1 MLCTNLLCT
10 KNCAG
15 NEGYS
20 MTENKIIL
28 EENKNYYERFSL
40 AVERIRMIHTELWD
54 QSVTLADKHLNSY
67 FIKTSY
73 FALQLSE
80 IYNLSKNN
88 ILKTLTESELFHL
101 NQGLYEDI
109 APAKYET
116 SYTNP
121 AYAVKRFG
129 AETGLYLSALYA
141 ELHSN
146 IPNAIEERLFNL
158 TTIFELF
165 IEIYNLFE
173 DSDCKPEQIRSA
185 LYYYFFDY
193 SDVTIKAGLN
203 DMLNP
208 EMSFIKDIIMNENLE
223 DLRYLYFSGE
233 YVTDNEVKTAK
244 YLNSLPQ
251 EKIDSIAHTFT
262 QGIIKGYKVYNMDM
276 SGKKTVNIRY
286 PLGFE
291 RIIKSAVL
299 QFRENGLEPVIYRA
313 SFAIGSRTSMYKV
326 GFHGAS
332 ANKQFEYD
340 HRNDLALIFDKGY
353 ADRQLS
359 EYKLAYES
367 MKDAAAEFAGPALI
381 ESFGEKPFT
390 PFEKDCLPKYSDKH
404 QKQLIAFRSEK
415 GMLTNNYIP
424 QDKISFTIIAFPVPD
439 IGRKFE
445 KIFEETVKVNTLDS
459 DKYEKIQTNI
469 INALDKGDYVT
480 VTGRGNNHTDM
491 KINLVKKTVPEKQT
505 VFENCLDDVNI
516 PLGEVFTSP
525 ELKGTEGVLHVTE
538 VYLDNLKYKDLELK
552 FKDGCV
558 TDYTCKNF
566 ENEEENKK
574 YIHENVLYRHDTLP
588 IGEFAIGTNTTAY
601 MMGLKYNISGL
612 LPILIAEK
620 TGPHFAVGDTC
631 FSHEEDLV
639 TYNPDGKQMVAKE
652 NDFSK
657 LRNSEPEKAY
667 FNCHTDITIPYS
679 ELGDIVVH
687 TENDE
692 KITIIKNGR
701 FVLAGTEAL
710 NEVFED

>member
-1 MLCTNLLCT
+1 MGCIMTNI
-10 KNCAG
+10 KQIADDNIKY
-15 NEGYS
+15 E
-20 MTENKIIL
+20 
-28 EENKNYYERFSL
+28 ERFSL
-40 AVERIRMIHTELWD
+40 AVNRIRTIHTELWD
-54 QSVTLADKHLNSY
+54 QTITLSDKHLNSY

-80 IYNLSKNN
+80 IYNLSKSG
-88 ILKTLTESELFHL
+88 ILRTLTETELFHL
-101 NQGLYEDI
+101 NKCLYEDI
-109 APAKYET
+109 EKGRYET

-129 AETGLYLSALYA
+129 QETGVYLSALYA
-141 ELHSN
+141 ELRSN
-146 IPNAIEERLFNL
+146 IPSAIEERLFNL

-173 DSDCKPEQIRSA
+173 EPDFKPEQIKSA

-193 SDVTIKAGLN
+193 SDITIKAGLN

-223 DLRYLYFSGE
+223 DLRYLYFFGE
-233 YVTDNEVKTAK
+233 YVTENEINIAK
-244 YLNSLPQ
+244 YLNSLSQ
-251 EKIDSIAHTFT
+251 DKIDSIARTFT

-276 SGKKTVNIRY
+276 SCKKTVNIRY

-291 RIIKSAVL
+291 RIIKSAVS
-299 QFRENGLEPVIYRA
+299 QFRDSGLEPVIYRA
-313 SFAIGSRTSMYKV
+313 STAITARTSMYKV

-332 ANKQFEYD
+332 ANKQYEYD
-340 HRNDLALIFDKGY
+340 HRNDLAIIFDKGF

-367 MKDAAAEFAGPALI
+367 MKDSAGEFAGPALI

-390 PFEKDCLPKYSDKH
+390 PVEKDCLPKYSDKH

-439 IGRKFE
+439 IGKNFE

-459 DKYEKIQTNI
+459 DKYEKIQTKI
-469 INALDKGDYVT
+469 ISALDKGDYVT
-480 VTGRGNNHTDM
+480 VTGRGNNHTDI
-491 KINLVKKTVPEKQT
+491 KVNLVKKTDPEKQT

-525 ELKGTEGVLHVTE
+525 ELKGTEGILHVTE
-538 VYLDNLKYKDLELK
+538 VYLDNLKYKELELT

-566 ENEEENKK
+566 DNEADNKK

-631 FSHEEDLV
+631 FSHEEELV
-639 TYNPDGKQMVAKE
+639 TCNPDGRQMVAKE

-657 LRNSEPEKAY
+657 LRNCEPEKAY

-679 ELGDIVVH
+679 ELGDIIVH
-687 TENDE
+687 TCSGETID
-692 KITIIKNGR
+692 IIKNGR
-701 FVLAGTEAL
+701 FVLEGTEAL
-710 NEVFED
+710 NEVFDD

>member
-1 MLCTNLLCT
+1 MGCIMTNI
-10 KNCAG
+10 KQIADDNIKY
-15 NEGYS
+15 E
-20 MTENKIIL
+20 
-28 EENKNYYERFSL
+28 ERFSL
-40 AVERIRMIHTELWD
+40 AVNRIRTIHTELWD
-54 QSVTLADKHLNSY
+54 QTITLSDKHLNSY

-80 IYNLSKNN
+80 IYNLSKSG
-88 ILKTLTESELFHL
+88 ILRTLTETELFHL
-101 NQGLYEDI
+101 NKCLYEGI
-109 APAKYET
+109 EKGRYET

-129 AETGLYLSALYA
+129 QETGVYLSALYA
-141 ELHSN
+141 ELRSN
-146 IPNAIEERLFNL
+146 IPSAIEERLFNL

-173 DSDCKPEQIRSA
+173 EPDFKPEQIKSA

-193 SDVTIKAGLN
+193 SDITIKASLN

-223 DLRYLYFSGE
+223 DLRYLYFFGE
-233 YVTDNEVKTAK
+233 YVTENEINIAK
-244 YLNSLPQ
+244 YLNSLSQ
-251 EKIDSIAHTFT
+251 DKIDSIARTFT

-276 SGKKTVNIRY
+276 SCKKTVNIRY

-291 RIIKSAVL
+291 RIIKSAVS
-299 QFRENGLEPVIYRA
+299 QFRNSGLEPVIYRA
-313 SFAIGSRTSMYKV
+313 STAITARTSMYKV

-332 ANKQFEYD
+332 ANKQYEYD
-340 HRNDLALIFDKGY
+340 HRNDLAIIFDKGF

-367 MKDAAAEFAGPALI
+367 MKDSAGEFAGPALI

-390 PFEKDCLPKYSDKH
+390 PVEKDCLPKYSDKH

-439 IGRKFE
+439 IGKNFE

-459 DKYEKIQTNI
+459 DKYEKIQTKI
-469 INALDKGDYVT
+469 ISALDKGDYVT
-480 VTGRGNNHTDM
+480 VTGRGNNHTDI
-491 KINLVKKTVPEKQT
+491 KVNLVKKTDPEKQT

-525 ELKGTEGVLHVTE
+525 ELKGTEGILHVTE
-538 VYLDNLKYKDLELK
+538 VYLDNLKYKELELT

-566 ENEEENKK
+566 DNEADNKK

-631 FSHEEDLV
+631 FSHEEELV
-639 TYNPDGKQMVAKE
+639 TCNPDGRQMVAKE

-657 LRNSEPEKAY
+657 LRNCEPEKAY

-679 ELGDIVVH
+679 ELGDIIVH
-687 TENDE
+687 TSSSETID
-692 KITIIKNGR
+692 IIKNGR
-701 FVLAGTEAL
+701 FVLEGTEAL
-710 NEVFED
+710 NEVFDD

>member
-1 MLCTNLLCT
+1 MGCIMTNI
-10 KNCAG
+10 KQIADDNIKY
-15 NEGYS
+15 E
-20 MTENKIIL
+20 
-28 EENKNYYERFSL
+28 ERFSL
-40 AVERIRMIHTELWD
+40 AVNRIRTIHTELWD
-54 QSVTLADKHLNSY
+54 QTITLSDKHLNSY

-80 IYNLSKNN
+80 IYNLSKSG
-88 ILKTLTESELFHL
+88 ILRTLTETELFHL
-101 NQGLYEDI
+101 NKCLYEDI
-109 APAKYET
+109 EKGRYET

-129 AETGLYLSALYA
+129 QETGVYLSALYA
-141 ELHSN
+141 ELRSN
-146 IPNAIEERLFNL
+146 IPSAIEERLFNL

-173 DSDCKPEQIRSA
+173 EPDFKPEQIKSA

-193 SDVTIKAGLN
+193 SDITIKAGLN

-223 DLRYLYFSGE
+223 DLRYLYFFGE
-233 YVTDNEVKTAK
+233 YVTENEINIAK
-244 YLNSLPQ
+244 YLNSLSQ
-251 EKIDSIAHTFT
+251 DKIDSIARTFT

-276 SGKKTVNIRY
+276 SCKKTVNIRY

-291 RIIKSAVL
+291 RIIKSAVS
-299 QFRENGLEPVIYRA
+299 QFRDSGLEPVIYRA
-313 SFAIGSRTSMYKV
+313 STAITARTSMYKV

-332 ANKQFEYD
+332 ANKQYEYD
-340 HRNDLALIFDKGY
+340 HRNDLAIIFDKGF

-367 MKDAAAEFAGPALI
+367 MKDSAGEFAGPALI

-390 PFEKDCLPKYSDKH
+390 PVEKDCLPKYSDKH

-439 IGRKFE
+439 IGKNFE

-459 DKYEKIQTNI
+459 DKYEKIQTKI
-469 INALDKGDYVT
+469 ISALDKGDYVT
-480 VTGRGNNHTDM
+480 VTGRGNNHTDI
-491 KINLVKKTVPEKQT
+491 KVNLVKKTDPEKQT

-525 ELKGTEGVLHVTE
+525 ELKGTEGILHVTE
-538 VYLDNLKYKDLELK
+538 VYLDNLKYKELELT

-566 ENEEENKK
+566 DNEADNKK

-631 FSHEEDLV
+631 FSHEEELV
-639 TYNPDGKQMVAKE
+639 TCNPDGRQMVAKE

-679 ELGDIVVH
+679 ELGDIIVH
-687 TENDE
+687 TCSGETID
-692 KITIIKNGR
+692 IIKNGR
-701 FVLAGTEAL
+701 VVLEGTEAL
-710 NEVFED
+710 NEVFDD

>member
-1 MLCTNLLCT
+1 MGCIMTNI
-10 KNCAG
+10 KQIADDNIKY
-15 NEGYS
+15 E
-20 MTENKIIL
+20 
-28 EENKNYYERFSL
+28 ERFSL
-40 AVERIRMIHTELWD
+40 AVNRIRTIHTELWD
-54 QSVTLADKHLNSY
+54 QTITLSDKHLNSY

-80 IYNLSKNN
+80 IYNLSKSG
-88 ILKTLTESELFHL
+88 ILRTLTETELFHL
-101 NQGLYEDI
+101 NKCLYEDI
-109 APAKYET
+109 EKGRYET

-129 AETGLYLSALYA
+129 QETGVYLSALYA
-141 ELHSN
+141 ELRSN
-146 IPNAIEERLFNL
+146 IPSAIEERLFNL

-173 DSDCKPEQIRSA
+173 EPDFKPEQIKSA

-193 SDVTIKAGLN
+193 SDITIKAGLN

-223 DLRYLYFSGE
+223 DLRYLYFFGE
-233 YVTDNEVKTAK
+233 YVTENEINIAK
-244 YLNSLPQ
+244 YLNSLSQ
-251 EKIDSIAHTFT
+251 DKIDSIARTFT

-276 SGKKTVNIRY
+276 SCKKTVNIRY

-291 RIIKSAVL
+291 RIIKSAVS
-299 QFRENGLEPVIYRA
+299 QFRDSGLEPVIYRA
-313 SFAIGSRTSMYKV
+313 STAITARTSMYKV

-332 ANKQFEYD
+332 ANKQYEYD
-340 HRNDLALIFDKGY
+340 HRNDLAIIFDKGF

-367 MKDAAAEFAGPALI
+367 MKDSAGEFAGPALI

-390 PFEKDCLPKYSDKH
+390 PVEKDCLPKYSDKH

-439 IGRKFE
+439 IGKNFE

-459 DKYEKIQTNI
+459 DKYEKIQTKI
-469 INALDKGDYVT
+469 ISALDKGDYVT
-480 VTGRGNNHTDM
+480 VTGRGNNHTDI
-491 KINLVKKTVPEKQT
+491 KVNLVKKTDPEKQT

-525 ELKGTEGVLHVTE
+525 ELKGTEGILHVTE
-538 VYLDNLKYKDLELK
+538 VYLDNLKYKELELT

-566 ENEEENKK
+566 DNEADNKK

-631 FSHEEDLV
+631 FSHEEELV
-639 TYNPDGKQMVAKE
+639 TYNPDGRQMVAKE

-679 ELGDIVVH
+679 ELGDIIVH
-687 TENDE
+687 TDSGETID
-692 KITIIKNGR
+692 IIKNGR
-701 FVLAGTEAL
+701 FVLEGTEAL
-710 NEVFED
+710 NEVFDD

>member
-1 MLCTNLLCT
+1 MGCIMTNI
-10 KNCAG
+10 KQIADDNIKY
-15 NEGYS
+15 E
-20 MTENKIIL
+20 
-28 EENKNYYERFSL
+28 ERFSL
-40 AVERIRMIHTELWD
+40 AVNRIRTIHTELWD
-54 QSVTLADKHLNSY
+54 QTITLSDKHLNSY

-80 IYNLSKNN
+80 IYNLSKSG
-88 ILKTLTESELFHL
+88 ILRTLTETELFHL
-101 NQGLYEDI
+101 NKCLYEDI
-109 APAKYET
+109 EKGRYET

-129 AETGLYLSALYA
+129 QETGVYLSALYA
-141 ELHSN
+141 ELRSN
-146 IPNAIEERLFNL
+146 IPSAIEERLFNL

-173 DSDCKPEQIRSA
+173 EPDFKPEQIKSA

-193 SDVTIKAGLN
+193 SDITIKAGLN

-223 DLRYLYFSGE
+223 DLRYLYFFGE
-233 YVTDNEVKTAK
+233 YVTENEINIAK
-244 YLNSLPQ
+244 YLNSLSQ
-251 EKIDSIAHTFT
+251 DKIDSIARTFT

-276 SGKKTVNIRY
+276 SCKKTVNIRY

-291 RIIKSAVL
+291 RIIKSAVS
-299 QFRENGLEPVIYRA
+299 QFRDSGLEPVIYRA
-313 SFAIGSRTSMYKV
+313 STAITARTSMYKV

-332 ANKQFEYD
+332 ANKQYEYD
-340 HRNDLALIFDKGY
+340 HRNDLAIIFDKGF

-367 MKDAAAEFAGPALI
+367 MKDSAGEFAGPALI

-390 PFEKDCLPKYSDKH
+390 PVEKDCLPKYSDKH

-439 IGRKFE
+439 IGKNFK

-459 DKYEKIQTNI
+459 DKYEKIQTKI
-469 INALDKGDYVT
+469 ISALDKGDYVT
-480 VTGRGNNHTDM
+480 VTGRGNNHTDI
-491 KINLVKKTVPEKQT
+491 KVNLVKKTDPEKQT

-525 ELKGTEGVLHVTE
+525 ELKGTEGILHVTE
-538 VYLDNLKYKDLELK
+538 VYLDNLKYKELELT

-566 ENEEENKK
+566 DNEADNKK

-631 FSHEEDLV
+631 FSHEEELV
-639 TYNPDGKQMVAKE
+639 TCNPDGRQMVAKE

-657 LRNSEPEKAY
+657 LRNCEPEKAY

-679 ELGDIVVH
+679 ELGDIIVH
-687 TENDE
+687 TSSSETID
-692 KITIIKNGR
+692 IIKNGR
-701 FVLAGTEAL
+701 FVLEGTEAL
-710 NEVFED
+710 NEVFDD

>member
-1 MLCTNLLCT
+1 MGCIMTNI
-10 KNCAG
+10 KQIADDNIKY
-15 NEGYS
+15 E
-20 MTENKIIL
+20 
-28 EENKNYYERFSL
+28 ERFSL
-40 AVERIRMIHTELWD
+40 AVNRIRTIHTELWD
-54 QSVTLADKHLNSY
+54 QTITLSDKHLNSY

-80 IYNLSKNN
+80 IYNLSKSG
-88 ILKTLTESELFHL
+88 ILRTLTETELFHL
-101 NQGLYEDI
+101 NKCLYEDI
-109 APAKYET
+109 EKGRYET

-129 AETGLYLSALYA
+129 QETGVYLSALYA
-141 ELHSN
+141 ELRSN
-146 IPNAIEERLFNL
+146 IPSAIEERLFNL

-173 DSDCKPEQIRSA
+173 EPDFKPEQIKSA

-193 SDVTIKAGLN
+193 SDITIKAGLN

-223 DLRYLYFSGE
+223 DLRYLYFFGE
-233 YVTDNEVKTAK
+233 YVTKNEINIAK
-244 YLNSLPQ
+244 YLNSLSQ
-251 EKIDSIAHTFT
+251 DKIDSIARTFT

-276 SGKKTVNIRY
+276 SCKKTVNIRY

-291 RIIKSAVL
+291 RIIKSAVS
-299 QFRENGLEPVIYRA
+299 QFRDSGLEPVIYRA
-313 SFAIGSRTSMYKV
+313 STAITARTSMYKV

-332 ANKQFEYD
+332 ANKQYEYD
-340 HRNDLALIFDKGY
+340 HRNDLAIIFDKGF

-367 MKDAAAEFAGPALI
+367 MKDSAGEFAGPALI

-390 PFEKDCLPKYSDKH
+390 PVEKDCLPKYSDKH

-439 IGRKFE
+439 IGKNFE

-459 DKYEKIQTNI
+459 DKYEKIQTKI
-469 INALDKGDYVT
+469 ISALDKGDYVT
-480 VTGRGNNHTDM
+480 VTGRGNNHTDI
-491 KINLVKKTVPEKQT
+491 KVNLVKKTDPEKQT

-525 ELKGTEGVLHVTE
+525 ELKGTEGILHVTE
-538 VYLDNLKYKDLELK
+538 VYLDNLKYKELELT

-566 ENEEENKK
+566 DNEADNKK

-631 FSHEEDLV
+631 FSHEEELV
-639 TYNPDGKQMVAKE
+639 TCNPDGRQMVAKE

-657 LRNSEPEKAY
+657 LRNCEPEKAY

-679 ELGDIVVH
+679 ELGDIIVH
-687 TENDE
+687 TSSSETID
-692 KITIIKNGR
+692 IIKNGR
-701 FVLAGTEAL
+701 FVLEGTEAL
-710 NEVFED
+710 NEVFDD

>member
-1 MLCTNLLCT
+1 MGCIMTNI
-10 KNCAG
+10 KQIADDNIK
-15 NEGYS
+15 YD
-20 MTENKIIL
+20 
-28 EENKNYYERFSL
+28 ERFSL
-40 AVERIRMIHTELWD
+40 AVNRIRTIHTELWD
-54 QSVTLADKHLNSY
+54 QTITLSDKHLNSY

-80 IYNLSKNN
+80 IYNLSKSG
-88 ILKTLTESELFHL
+88 ILRTLTETELFHL
-101 NQGLYEDI
+101 NKCLYEDI
-109 APAKYET
+109 EKGRYET

-129 AETGLYLSALYA
+129 QETGVYLSALYA
-141 ELHSN
+141 ELRSN
-146 IPNAIEERLFNL
+146 IPSAIEERLFNL

-173 DSDCKPEQIRSA
+173 EPDFKPEQIKSA

-193 SDVTIKAGLN
+193 SDITIKAGLN

-223 DLRYLYFSGE
+223 DLRYLYFFGE
-233 YVTDNEVKTAK
+233 YVTENEINIAK
-244 YLNSLPQ
+244 YLNSLSQ
-251 EKIDSIAHTFT
+251 DKIDSIARTFT

-276 SGKKTVNIRY
+276 SCKKTVNIRY

-291 RIIKSAVL
+291 RIIKSAVS
-299 QFRENGLEPVIYRA
+299 QFRDSGLEPVIYRA
-313 SFAIGSRTSMYKV
+313 STAITARTSMYKI

-332 ANKQFEYD
+332 ANKQYEYD
-340 HRNDLALIFDKGY
+340 HRNDLAIIFDKGF
-353 ADRQLS
+353 ADRQLA

-367 MKDAAAEFAGPALI
+367 MKDSAGEFAGPALI

-390 PFEKDCLPKYSDKH
+390 PVEKDCLPKYSDKH

-439 IGRKFE
+439 IGKNFE

-459 DKYEKIQTNI
+459 DKYEKIQTKI
-469 INALDKGDYVT
+469 ISALDKGDYVT
-480 VTGRGNNHTDM
+480 VTGRGNNHTDI
-491 KINLVKKTVPEKQT
+491 KVNLVKKTDPEKQT

-525 ELKGTEGVLHVTE
+525 ELKGTEGILHVTE
-538 VYLDNLKYKDLELK
+538 VYLDNLKYKELELT

-566 ENEEENKK
+566 DNEADNKK

-631 FSHEEDLV
+631 FSHEEELV
-639 TYNPDGKQMVAKE
+639 TCNPDGRQMVAKE

-679 ELGDIVVH
+679 ELGDIIVH
-687 TENDE
+687 TCSGGTID
-692 KITIIKNGR
+692 IIKNGR
-701 FVLAGTEAL
+701 FVLEGTEAL
-710 NEVFED
+710 NEVFDD

>member
-1 MLCTNLLCT
+1 MGCIMTNI
-10 KNCAG
+10 KQIADDNIKY
-15 NEGYS
+15 E
-20 MTENKIIL
+20 
-28 EENKNYYERFSL
+28 ERFSL
-40 AVERIRMIHTELWD
+40 AVNRIRTIHTELWD
-54 QSVTLADKHLNSY
+54 QTITLSDKHLNSY

-80 IYNLSKNN
+80 IYNLSKSG
-88 ILKTLTESELFHL
+88 ILRTLTETELFHL
-101 NQGLYEDI
+101 NKCLYEGI
-109 APAKYET
+109 EKGRYET

-129 AETGLYLSALYA
+129 QETGVYLSALYA
-141 ELHSN
+141 ELRSN
-146 IPNAIEERLFNL
+146 IPSAIEERLFNL

-173 DSDCKPEQIRSA
+173 EPDFKPEQIKSA

-193 SDVTIKAGLN
+193 SDITIKAGLN

-223 DLRYLYFSGE
+223 DLRYLYFFGE
-233 YVTDNEVKTAK
+233 YVTENEINIAK
-244 YLNSLPQ
+244 YLNSLSQ
-251 EKIDSIAHTFT
+251 DKIDSIARTFT

-276 SGKKTVNIRY
+276 SCKKTVNIRY

-291 RIIKSAVL
+291 RIIKSAVS
-299 QFRENGLEPVIYRA
+299 QFRDSGLEPVIYRA
-313 SFAIGSRTSMYKV
+313 STAITARTSMYKV

-332 ANKQFEYD
+332 ANKQYEYD
-340 HRNDLALIFDKGY
+340 HRNDLAIIFDKGF

-367 MKDAAAEFAGPALI
+367 MKDSAGEFAGPALI

-390 PFEKDCLPKYSDKH
+390 PVEKDCLPKYSDKH

-415 GMLTNNYIP
+415 GMLINNYIP

-439 IGRKFE
+439 IGKNFE

-459 DKYEKIQTNI
+459 DKYEKIQTKI
-469 INALDKGDYVT
+469 ISALDKGDYVT
-480 VTGRGNNHTDM
+480 VTGRGNNHTHI
-491 KINLVKKTVPEKQT
+491 KVNLVKKTDPEKQT

-525 ELKGTEGVLHVTE
+525 ELKGTEGILHVTE
-538 VYLDNLKYKDLELK
+538 VYLDNLKYKELELT

-566 ENEEENKK
+566 DNEADNKK

-631 FSHEEDLV
+631 FSHEEELV
-639 TYNPDGKQMVAKE
+639 TCNPDGRQMVAKE

-657 LRNSEPEKAY
+657 LRNCEPEKAY

-679 ELGDIVVH
+679 ELGDIIVH
-687 TENDE
+687 TSSSETID
-692 KITIIKNGR
+692 IIKNGR
-701 FVLAGTEAL
+701 FVLEGTEAL
-710 NEVFED
+710 NEVFDD

>member
-1 MLCTNLLCT
+1 MGCIMTNI
-10 KNCAG
+10 KQIADDNIKY
-15 NEGYS
+15 E
-20 MTENKIIL
+20 
-28 EENKNYYERFSL
+28 ERFSL
-40 AVERIRMIHTELWD
+40 AVNRIRTIHTELWD
-54 QSVTLADKHLNSY
+54 QTITLSDKHLNSY

-80 IYNLSKNN
+80 IYNLSKSG
-88 ILKTLTESELFHL
+88 ILRTLTETELFHL
-101 NQGLYEDI
+101 NKCLYEDI
-109 APAKYET
+109 EKGRYET

-129 AETGLYLSALYA
+129 QETGVYLSALYA
-141 ELHSN
+141 ELRSN
-146 IPNAIEERLFNL
+146 IPSAIEERLFNL

-173 DSDCKPEQIRSA
+173 EPDFKPEQIKSA

-193 SDVTIKAGLN
+193 SDITIKACLN

-223 DLRYLYFSGE
+223 DLRYLYFFGE
-233 YVTDNEVKTAK
+233 YVTENEINIAK
-244 YLNSLPQ
+244 YLNSLSQ
-251 EKIDSIAHTFT
+251 DKIDSIARTFT
-262 QGIIKGYKVYNMDM
+262 HGIIKGYKVYNMDM
-276 SGKKTVNIRY
+276 SCKKTVNIRY

-291 RIIKSAVL
+291 RIIKSAVS
-299 QFRENGLEPVIYRA
+299 QFRDSGLEPVIYRA
-313 SFAIGSRTSMYKV
+313 STAITARTSMYKI

-332 ANKQFEYD
+332 ANKQYEYD
-340 HRNDLALIFDKGY
+340 HRNDLAIIFDKGF

-367 MKDAAAEFAGPALI
+367 MKDSAGEFAGPALI

-390 PFEKDCLPKYSDKH
+390 PVEKDCLPKYSDKH

-439 IGRKFE
+439 IGKNFE

-459 DKYEKIQTNI
+459 DKYEKIQTKI
-469 INALDKGDYVT
+469 ISALDKGDYVT
-480 VTGRGNNHTDM
+480 VTGRGNNHTDI
-491 KINLVKKTVPEKQT
+491 KVNLVKKTDPEKQT

-525 ELKGTEGVLHVTE
+525 ELKGTEGILHVTE
-538 VYLDNLKYKDLELK
+538 VYLDNLKYKELELT

-566 ENEEENKK
+566 DNEADNKK

-631 FSHEEDLV
+631 FSHEEELV
-639 TYNPDGKQMVAKE
+639 TCNPDGRQMVAKE

-679 ELGDIVVH
+679 ELGDIIVH
-687 TENDE
+687 TDSGETIN
-692 KITIIKNGR
+692 IIKNGR
-701 FVLAGTEAL
+701 FVLEGTEAL
-710 NEVFED
+710 NEVFDD

>member
-1 MLCTNLLCT
+1 MGCIMTNI
-10 KNCAG
+10 KQIADDNIKY
-15 NEGYS
+15 E
-20 MTENKIIL
+20 
-28 EENKNYYERFSL
+28 ERFSL
-40 AVERIRMIHTELWD
+40 AVNRIRTIHTELWD
-54 QSVTLADKHLNSY
+54 QTITLSDKHLNSY

-80 IYNLSKNN
+80 IYNLSKSG
-88 ILKTLTESELFHL
+88 ILRTLTETELFHL
-101 NQGLYEDI
+101 NKCLYEDI
-109 APAKYET
+109 EKGRYET

-129 AETGLYLSALYA
+129 QETGVYLSALYA
-141 ELHSN
+141 ELRSN
-146 IPNAIEERLFNL
+146 IPSAIEERLFNL

-173 DSDCKPEQIRSA
+173 EPDFKPEQIKSA

-193 SDVTIKAGLN
+193 SDITIKAGLN

-208 EMSFIKDIIMNENLE
+208 EISFIKDIIMNENLE
-223 DLRYLYFSGE
+223 DLRYLYFFGE
-233 YVTDNEVKTAK
+233 YVTENEINIAK
-244 YLNSLPQ
+244 YLNSLSQ
-251 EKIDSIAHTFT
+251 DKIDSIARTFT

-276 SGKKTVNIRY
+276 SCKKTVNIRY

-291 RIIKSAVL
+291 RIIKSAVS
-299 QFRENGLEPVIYRA
+299 QFRDSGLEPVIYRA
-313 SFAIGSRTSMYKV
+313 STAITARTSMYKV

-332 ANKQFEYD
+332 ANKQYEYD
-340 HRNDLALIFDKGY
+340 HRNDLAIIFDKGF

-367 MKDAAAEFAGPALI
+367 MKDSAGEFAGPALI

-390 PFEKDCLPKYSDKH
+390 PVEKDCLPKYSDKH

-439 IGRKFE
+439 IGKNFE

-459 DKYEKIQTNI
+459 DKYEKIQTKI
-469 INALDKGDYVT
+469 ISALDKGDYVT
-480 VTGRGNNHTDM
+480 VTGRGNNHTDI
-491 KINLVKKTVPEKQT
+491 KVNLVKKTDPEKQT

-525 ELKGTEGVLHVTE
+525 ELKGTEGILHVTE
-538 VYLDNLKYKDLELK
+538 VYLDNLKYKELELT

-566 ENEEENKK
+566 DNEADNKK

-631 FSHEEDLV
+631 FSHEEELV
-639 TYNPDGKQMVAKE
+639 TCNPDGRQMVAKE

-679 ELGDIVVH
+679 ELGDIIVH
-687 TENDE
+687 TCSGETID
-692 KITIIKNGR
+692 IIKNGR
-701 FVLAGTEAL
+701 FVLEGTEAL
-710 NEVFED
+710 NEVFDD

>member
-1 MLCTNLLCT
+1 MGCIMTNI
-10 KNCAG
+10 KQIADDNIK
-15 NEGYS
+15 YD
-20 MTENKIIL
+20 
-28 EENKNYYERFSL
+28 ERFSL
-40 AVERIRMIHTELWD
+40 AVNRIRTIHTELWD
-54 QSVTLADKHLNSY
+54 QTITLSDKHLNSY

-80 IYNLSKNN
+80 IYNLSKSG
-88 ILKTLTESELFHL
+88 ILRTLTETELFHL
-101 NQGLYEDI
+101 NKCLYEDI
-109 APAKYET
+109 EKGRYET

-129 AETGLYLSALYA
+129 QETGVYLSTLYA
-141 ELHSN
+141 ELRSN
-146 IPNAIEERLFNL
+146 IPSAIEERLFNL

-173 DSDCKPEQIRSA
+173 EPDFKPEQIKSA

-193 SDVTIKAGLN
+193 SDITIKAGLN

-223 DLRYLYFSGE
+223 DLRYLYFFGE
-233 YVTDNEVKTAK
+233 YVTENEINIAK
-244 YLNSLPQ
+244 YLNSLSQ
-251 EKIDSIAHTFT
+251 DKIDSIARTFT

-276 SGKKTVNIRY
+276 SCKKTVNIRY

-291 RIIKSAVL
+291 RIIKSAVS
-299 QFRENGLEPVIYRA
+299 QFRDSGLEPVIYRA
-313 SFAIGSRTSMYKV
+313 STAITARTSMYKI

-332 ANKQFEYD
+332 ANKQYEYD
-340 HRNDLALIFDKGY
+340 HRNDLAIIFDKGF

-367 MKDAAAEFAGPALI
+367 MKDSAGEFAGPALI

-390 PFEKDCLPKYSDKH
+390 PVEKDCLPKYSDKH

-439 IGRKFE
+439 IGKNFE

-459 DKYEKIQTNI
+459 DKYEKIQTKI
-469 INALDKGDYVT
+469 ISALDKGDYVT
-480 VTGRGNNHTDM
+480 VTGRGNNHTDI
-491 KINLVKKTVPEKQT
+491 KVNLVKKTDPEKQT

-525 ELKGTEGVLHVTE
+525 ELKGTEGILHVTE
-538 VYLDNLKYKDLELK
+538 VYLDNLKYKELELT

-566 ENEEENKK
+566 DNEADNKK

-631 FSHEEDLV
+631 FSHEEELV
-639 TYNPDGKQMVAKE
+639 TCNPDGRQMVAKE

-679 ELGDIVVH
+679 ELGDIIVH
-687 TENDE
+687 TCSGGTID
-692 KITIIKNGR
+692 IIKNGR
-701 FVLAGTEAL
+701 FVLEGTEAL
-710 NEVFED
+710 NEVFDD

>member
-1 MLCTNLLCT
+1 MGCIMTNI
-10 KNCAG
+10 KQIADDNIKY
-15 NEGYS
+15 E
-20 MTENKIIL
+20 
-28 EENKNYYERFSL
+28 ERFSL
-40 AVERIRMIHTELWD
+40 AVNRIRTIHTELWD
-54 QSVTLADKHLNSY
+54 QTITLSDKHLNSY

-80 IYNLSKNN
+80 IYNLSKSG
-88 ILKTLTESELFHL
+88 ILRTLTETELFHL
-101 NQGLYEDI
+101 NKCLYEDI
-109 APAKYET
+109 EKGRYET

-129 AETGLYLSALYA
+129 QETGVYLSALYA
-141 ELHSN
+141 ELRSN
-146 IPNAIEERLFNL
+146 IPSAIEERLFNL

-173 DSDCKPEQIRSA
+173 EPDFKPEQIKSA

-193 SDVTIKAGLN
+193 SDITIKAGLN

-223 DLRYLYFSGE
+223 DLIYLYFFGE
-233 YVTDNEVKTAK
+233 YVTENEINIAK
-244 YLNSLPQ
+244 YLNSLSQ
-251 EKIDSIAHTFT
+251 DKIDSIARTFT

-276 SGKKTVNIRY
+276 SCKKTVNIRY

-291 RIIKSAVL
+291 RIIKSAVS
-299 QFRENGLEPVIYRA
+299 QFRDSGLEPVIYRA
-313 SFAIGSRTSMYKV
+313 STAITARTSMYKV

-332 ANKQFEYD
+332 ANKQYEYD
-340 HRNDLALIFDKGY
+340 HRNDLAIIFDKGF

-367 MKDAAAEFAGPALI
+367 MKDSAGEFAGPALI

-390 PFEKDCLPKYSDKH
+390 PVEKDCLPKYSDKH

-439 IGRKFE
+439 IGKNFE

-459 DKYEKIQTNI
+459 DKYEKIQTKI
-469 INALDKGDYVT
+469 ISALDKGDYVT
-480 VTGRGNNHTDM
+480 VTGRGNNHTDI
-491 KINLVKKTVPEKQT
+491 KVNLVKKTDPEKQT

-525 ELKGTEGVLHVTE
+525 ELKGTEGILHVTE
-538 VYLDNLKYKDLELK
+538 VYLDNLKYKELELT

-566 ENEEENKK
+566 DNEADNKK

-631 FSHEEDLV
+631 FSHEEELV
-639 TYNPDGKQMVAKE
+639 TCNPDGRQMVAKE

-679 ELGDIVVH
+679 ELGDIIVH
-687 TENDE
+687 TDSGETID
-692 KITIIKNGR
+692 IIKNGR
-701 FVLAGTEAL
+701 FVLEGTEAL
-710 NEVFED
+710 NEVFDD

>member
-1 MLCTNLLCT
+1 MGCIMTNI
-10 KNCAG
+10 KQIADDNIKY
-15 NEGYS
+15 E
-20 MTENKIIL
+20 
-28 EENKNYYERFSL
+28 ERFSL
-40 AVERIRMIHTELWD
+40 AVNRIRTIHTELWD
-54 QSVTLADKHLNSY
+54 QTITLSDKHLNSY

-80 IYNLSKNN
+80 IYNLSKSG
-88 ILKTLTESELFHL
+88 ILRTLTETELFHL
-101 NQGLYEDI
+101 NKCLYEGI
-109 APAKYET
+109 EKGRYET

-129 AETGLYLSALYA
+129 QETGVYLSALYA
-141 ELHSN
+141 ELRSN
-146 IPNAIEERLFNL
+146 IPSAIEERLFNL

-173 DSDCKPEQIRSA
+173 EPDFKPEQIKSA

-193 SDVTIKAGLN
+193 SDITIKAGLN

-223 DLRYLYFSGE
+223 DLRYLYFFGE
-233 YVTDNEVKTAK
+233 YVTENEINIAK
-244 YLNSLPQ
+244 YLNSLSQ
-251 EKIDSIAHTFT
+251 DKIDSIARTFT

-276 SGKKTVNIRY
+276 SCKKTVNIRY

-291 RIIKSAVL
+291 RIIKSAVS
-299 QFRENGLEPVIYRA
+299 QFRDSGLEPVIYRA
-313 SFAIGSRTSMYKV
+313 STAITTRTSMYKV

-332 ANKQFEYD
+332 ANKQYEYD
-340 HRNDLALIFDKGY
+340 HRNDLAIIFDKGF

-367 MKDAAAEFAGPALI
+367 VKDSAGEFAGPALI

-390 PFEKDCLPKYSDKH
+390 PVEKDCLPKYSDKH

-439 IGRKFE
+439 IGKNFE

-459 DKYEKIQTNI
+459 DKYEKIQTKI
-469 INALDKGDYVT
+469 ISALDKGDYVT
-480 VTGRGNNHTDM
+480 VTGRGNNHTDI
-491 KINLVKKTVPEKQT
+491 KVNLVKKTDPEKQT

-525 ELKGTEGVLHVTE
+525 ELKGTEGILHVTE
-538 VYLDNLKYKDLELK
+538 VYLDNLKYKELELT

-566 ENEEENKK
+566 DNEADNKK

-631 FSHEEDLV
+631 FSHEEELV
-639 TYNPDGKQMVAKE
+639 TCNPDGRQMVAKE

-679 ELGDIVVH
+679 ELGDIIVH
-687 TENDE
+687 TCSGETID
-692 KITIIKNGR
+692 IIKNGR
-701 FVLAGTEAL
+701 FVLEGTEAL
-710 NEVFED
+710 NEVFDD

>member
-1 MLCTNLLCT
+1 MGCIMTNI
-10 KNCAG
+10 KQIADDNIKY
-15 NEGYS
+15 E
-20 MTENKIIL
+20 
-28 EENKNYYERFSL
+28 ERFSL
-40 AVERIRMIHTELWD
+40 AVNRIRTIHTELWD
-54 QSVTLADKHLNSY
+54 QTITLSDKHLNSY

-80 IYNLSKNN
+80 IYNLSKSG
-88 ILKTLTESELFHL
+88 ILRTLTETELFHL
-101 NQGLYEDI
+101 NKCLYEDI
-109 APAKYET
+109 EKGRYET

-129 AETGLYLSALYA
+129 QETGVYLSALYA
-141 ELHSN
+141 ELRSN
-146 IPNAIEERLFNL
+146 IPSAIEERLFNL

-173 DSDCKPEQIRSA
+173 EPDFKPEQIKSA

-193 SDVTIKAGLN
+193 SDITIKAGLN

-223 DLRYLYFSGE
+223 NLRYLYFFGE
-233 YVTDNEVKTAK
+233 YVTENEINIAK
-244 YLNSLPQ
+244 YLNSLSQ
-251 EKIDSIAHTFT
+251 DKIDSIARTFT

-276 SGKKTVNIRY
+276 SCKKTVNIRY

-291 RIIKSAVL
+291 RIIKSAVS
-299 QFRENGLEPVIYRA
+299 QFRDSGLEPVIYRA
-313 SFAIGSRTSMYKV
+313 STAITARTSMYKV

-332 ANKQFEYD
+332 ANKQYEYD
-340 HRNDLALIFDKGY
+340 HRNDLAIIFDKGF

-367 MKDAAAEFAGPALI
+367 MKDSAGEFAGPALI

-390 PFEKDCLPKYSDKH
+390 PVEKDCLPKYSDKH

-439 IGRKFE
+439 IGKKFE

-459 DKYEKIQTNI
+459 DKYEKIQTKI
-469 INALDKGDYVT
+469 ISALDKGDYVT
-480 VTGRGNNHTDM
+480 VTGRGNNHTDI
-491 KINLVKKTVPEKQT
+491 KVNLVKKTDPEKQT

-525 ELKGTEGVLHVTE
+525 ELKGTEGILHVTE
-538 VYLDNLKYKDLELK
+538 VYLDNLKYKELELT

-566 ENEEENKK
+566 DNEADNKK

-631 FSHEEDLV
+631 FSHEEELV
-639 TYNPDGKQMVAKE
+639 TCNPDGRQMVAKE

-679 ELGDIVVH
+679 ELGDIIVH
-687 TENDE
+687 TCSGGTID
-692 KITIIKNGR
+692 IIKNGR
-701 FVLAGTEAL
+701 FVLEGTEAL
-710 NEVFED
+710 NEVFDD

>member
-1 MLCTNLLCT
+1 MGCIMTNI
-10 KNCAG
+10 KQIADDNIKY
-15 NEGYS
+15 E
-20 MTENKIIL
+20 
-28 EENKNYYERFSL
+28 ERFSL
-40 AVERIRMIHTELWD
+40 AVNRIRTIHTELWD
-54 QSVTLADKHLNSY
+54 QTITLSDKHLNSY

-80 IYNLSKNN
+80 IYNLSKSG
-88 ILKTLTESELFHL
+88 ILRTLTETELFHL
-101 NQGLYEDI
+101 NKCLYEDI
-109 APAKYET
+109 EKGRYET

-129 AETGLYLSALYA
+129 QETGVYLSALYA
-141 ELHSN
+141 ELRSN
-146 IPNAIEERLFNL
+146 IPSAIEERLFNL

-173 DSDCKPEQIRSA
+173 EPDFKPEQIKSA

-193 SDVTIKAGLN
+193 SDITIKAGLN

-223 DLRYLYFSGE
+223 DLRYLYFFGE
-233 YVTDNEVKTAK
+233 YVTENEINIAK
-244 YLNSLPQ
+244 YLNSLSQ
-251 EKIDSIAHTFT
+251 DKIDSIARTFT

-276 SGKKTVNIRY
+276 SCKKTVNIRY

-291 RIIKSAVL
+291 RIIKSAVS
-299 QFRENGLEPVIYRA
+299 QFRDSGLEPVIYRA
-313 SFAIGSRTSMYKV
+313 STAITARTSMYKV

-332 ANKQFEYD
+332 ANKQYEYD
-340 HRNDLALIFDKGY
+340 HRNDLAIIFDKGF

-367 MKDAAAEFAGPALI
+367 MKDSAGEFAGPALI

-390 PFEKDCLPKYSDKH
+390 PVEKDCLPKYSDKH

-439 IGRKFE
+439 IGKNFE

-459 DKYEKIQTNI
+459 DKYEKIQTKI
-469 INALDKGDYVT
+469 ISALDKGDYVT
-480 VTGRGNNHTDM
+480 VTGRGNNHTDI
-491 KINLVKKTVPEKQT
+491 KVNLVKKTDPEKQT

-525 ELKGTEGVLHVTE
+525 ELKGTEGILHVTE
-538 VYLDNLKYKDLELK
+538 VYLDNLKYKELELT

-566 ENEEENKK
+566 DNEADNKK

-631 FSHEEDLV
+631 FSHEEELV
-639 TYNPDGKQMVAKE
+639 TCNPDGRQMVAKE

-679 ELGDIVVH
+679 ELGDIIVH
-687 TENDE
+687 TCSGETID
-692 KITIIKNGR
+692 IIKNGR
-701 FVLAGTEAL
+701 FVLEGTEAL
-710 NEVFED
+710 NEVFDD

>member
-1 MLCTNLLCT
+1 MGCIMTNI
-10 KNCAG
+10 KQIADDNIKY
-15 NEGYS
+15 E
-20 MTENKIIL
+20 
-28 EENKNYYERFSL
+28 ERFSL
-40 AVERIRMIHTELWD
+40 AVNRIRTIHTELWD
-54 QSVTLADKHLNSY
+54 QTITLSDKHLNSY

-80 IYNLSKNN
+80 IYNLSKSG
-88 ILKTLTESELFHL
+88 ILRTLTETELFHL
-101 NQGLYEDI
+101 NKCLYEDI
-109 APAKYET
+109 EKGRYET

-129 AETGLYLSALYA
+129 QETGVYLSALYA
-141 ELHSN
+141 ELRSN
-146 IPNAIEERLFNL
+146 IPSAIEERLFNL

-173 DSDCKPEQIRSA
+173 EPDFKPEQIKSA

-193 SDVTIKAGLN
+193 SDITIKAGLN

-223 DLRYLYFSGE
+223 DLRYLYFFGE
-233 YVTDNEVKTAK
+233 YVTENEINIAK
-244 YLNSLPQ
+244 YLNSLSQ
-251 EKIDSIAHTFT
+251 DKIDSIARTFT

-276 SGKKTVNIRY
+276 SCKKTVNIRY
-286 PLGFE
+286 SLGFE
-291 RIIKSAVL
+291 RIIKSAVS
-299 QFRENGLEPVIYRA
+299 QFRDSGLEPVIYRA
-313 SFAIGSRTSMYKV
+313 STAITARTSMYKV

-332 ANKQFEYD
+332 ANKQYEYD
-340 HRNDLALIFDKGY
+340 HRNDLAIIFDKGF

-367 MKDAAAEFAGPALI
+367 MKDSAGEFAGPALI

-390 PFEKDCLPKYSDKH
+390 PVEKDCLPKYSDKH

-439 IGRKFE
+439 IGKNFE

-459 DKYEKIQTNI
+459 DKYEKIQTKI
-469 INALDKGDYVT
+469 ISALDKGDYVT
-480 VTGRGNNHTDM
+480 VTGRGNNHTDI
-491 KINLVKKTVPEKQT
+491 KVNLVKKTDPEKQT

-525 ELKGTEGVLHVTE
+525 ELKGTEGILHVTE
-538 VYLDNLKYKDLELK
+538 VYLDNLKYKELELT

-566 ENEEENKK
+566 DNEADNKK

-631 FSHEEDLV
+631 FSHEEELV
-639 TYNPDGKQMVAKE
+639 TCNPDGRQMVAKE

-657 LRNSEPEKAY
+657 LRNCEPEKAY

-679 ELGDIVVH
+679 ELGDIIVH
-687 TENDE
+687 TCSGETID
-692 KITIIKNGR
+692 IIKNGR
-701 FVLAGTEAL
+701 FVLEGTEAL
-710 NEVFED
+710 NEVFDD

>member
-1 MLCTNLLCT
+1 MGCIMTNI
-10 KNCAG
+10 KQIADDNIKY
-15 NEGYS
+15 E
-20 MTENKIIL
+20 
-28 EENKNYYERFSL
+28 ERFSL
-40 AVERIRMIHTELWD
+40 AVNRIRTIHTELWD
-54 QSVTLADKHLNSY
+54 QTITLSDKHLNSY

-80 IYNLSKNN
+80 IYNLSKSG
-88 ILKTLTESELFHL
+88 ILRTLTETELFHL
-101 NQGLYEDI
+101 NKCLYEDI
-109 APAKYET
+109 EKGSYET

-129 AETGLYLSALYA
+129 QETGVYLSALYA
-141 ELHSN
+141 ELRSN
-146 IPNAIEERLFNL
+146 IPSAIEERLFNL

-173 DSDCKPEQIRSA
+173 EPDFKPEQIKSA

-193 SDVTIKAGLN
+193 SDITIKAGLN

-223 DLRYLYFSGE
+223 DLRYLYFFGE
-233 YVTDNEVKTAK
+233 YVTENEINIAK
-244 YLNSLPQ
+244 YLNSLSQ
-251 EKIDSIAHTFT
+251 DKIDSIARTFT

-276 SGKKTVNIRY
+276 SCKKTVNIRY

-291 RIIKSAVL
+291 RIIKSAVS
-299 QFRENGLEPVIYRA
+299 QFRDSGLEPVIYRA
-313 SFAIGSRTSMYKV
+313 STAITARTSMYKV

-332 ANKQFEYD
+332 ANKQYEYD
-340 HRNDLALIFDKGY
+340 HRNDLAIIFDKGF

-367 MKDAAAEFAGPALI
+367 MKDSAGEFAGPALI

-390 PFEKDCLPKYSDKH
+390 PVEKDCLPKYSDKH

-439 IGRKFE
+439 IGKNFE

-459 DKYEKIQTNI
+459 DKYEKIQTKI
-469 INALDKGDYVT
+469 ISALDKGDYVT
-480 VTGRGNNHTDM
+480 VTGRGNNHTDI
-491 KINLVKKTVPEKQT
+491 KVNLVKKTDPEKQT

-525 ELKGTEGVLHVTE
+525 ELKGTEGILHVTE
-538 VYLDNLKYKDLELK
+538 VYLDNLKYKELELT

-566 ENEEENKK
+566 DNEADNKK

-631 FSHEEDLV
+631 FSHEEELV
-639 TYNPDGKQMVAKE
+639 TCNPDGRQMVAKE

-679 ELGDIVVH
+679 ELGDIIVH
-687 TENDE
+687 TCSGET
-692 KITIIKNGR
+692 IYIIKNGR
-701 FVLAGTEAL
+701 FVLEGTEAL
-710 NEVFED
+710 NEVFDD

>member
-1 MLCTNLLCT
+1 MGCIMTNI
-10 KNCAG
+10 KQIADDNIKY
-15 NEGYS
+15 E
-20 MTENKIIL
+20 
-28 EENKNYYERFSL
+28 ERFSL
-40 AVERIRMIHTELWD
+40 AVNRIRTIHTELWD
-54 QSVTLADKHLNSY
+54 QTITLSDKHLNSY

-80 IYNLSKNN
+80 IYNLSKSG
-88 ILKTLTESELFHL
+88 ILRTLTETELFHL
-101 NQGLYEDI
+101 NKCLYEDI
-109 APAKYET
+109 EKGRYET

-129 AETGLYLSALYA
+129 QETGVYLSALYA
-141 ELHSN
+141 ELRSN
-146 IPNAIEERLFNL
+146 IPSAIEERLFNL

-173 DSDCKPEQIRSA
+173 EPDFKPEQIKSA

-223 DLRYLYFSGE
+223 DLRYLYFFGE
-233 YVTDNEVKTAK
+233 YVTENEINIAK
-244 YLNSLPQ
+244 YLNSLSQ
-251 EKIDSIAHTFT
+251 DKIDSIARTFT

-276 SGKKTVNIRY
+276 SCKKTVNIRY

-291 RIIKSAVL
+291 RIIKSAVS
-299 QFRENGLEPVIYRA
+299 QFRDSGLEPVIYRA
-313 SFAIGSRTSMYKV
+313 STAITARTSMYKV

-332 ANKQFEYD
+332 ANKQYEYD
-340 HRNDLALIFDKGY
+340 HRNDLAIIFDKGF

-367 MKDAAAEFAGPALI
+367 MKDSAGEFAGPALI

-390 PFEKDCLPKYSDKH
+390 PVEKDCLPKYSDKH

-424 QDKISFTIIAFPVPD
+424 QDKISFTIIAFPVPN
-439 IGRKFE
+439 IGKNFE

-459 DKYEKIQTNI
+459 DKYEKIQTKI
-469 INALDKGDYVT
+469 ISALDKGDYVT
-480 VTGRGNNHTDM
+480 VTGRGNNHTDI
-491 KINLVKKTVPEKQT
+491 KVNLVKKTDPEKQT

-525 ELKGTEGVLHVTE
+525 ELKGTEGILHVTE
-538 VYLDNLKYKDLELK
+538 VYLDNLKYKELELT

-566 ENEEENKK
+566 DNEADNKK

-631 FSHEEDLV
+631 FSHEEELV
-639 TYNPDGKQMVAKE
+639 TCNPDGRQMVAKE

-679 ELGDIVVH
+679 ELGDIIVH
-687 TENDE
+687 TCSGETID
-692 KITIIKNGR
+692 IIKNGR
-701 FVLAGTEAL
+701 FVLEGTEAL
-710 NEVFED
+710 NEVFDD

>member
-1 MLCTNLLCT
+1 MGCIMTNI
-10 KNCAG
+10 KQIADDNIKY
-15 NEGYS
+15 E
-20 MTENKIIL
+20 
-28 EENKNYYERFSL
+28 ERFSL
-40 AVERIRMIHTELWD
+40 AVNRIRTIHTELWD
-54 QSVTLADKHLNSY
+54 QTITLSDKHLNSY

-80 IYNLSKNN
+80 IYNLSKSG
-88 ILKTLTESELFHL
+88 ILRTLTETELFHL
-101 NQGLYEDI
+101 NKCLYEDI
-109 APAKYET
+109 EKGRYET

-129 AETGLYLSALYA
+129 QETGLYLSALYA
-141 ELHSN
+141 ELRSN
-146 IPNAIEERLFNL
+146 IPNAIEEHLFNL

-173 DSDCKPEQIRSA
+173 EPDCKPEQIKSA

-193 SDVTIKAGLN
+193 SDITIKAGLN
-203 DMLNP
+203 NMLNP
-208 EMSFIKDIIMNENLE
+208 EMSFIKDIIINENLE
-223 DLRYLYFSGE
+223 DLRYLYFFGE
-233 YVTDNEVKTAK
+233 YVTENEINIAK
-244 YLNSLPQ
+244 YLNRLSQ
-251 EKIDSIAHTFT
+251 DKIDSIARTFT

-291 RIIKSAVL
+291 RIIKSAIS
-299 QFRENGLEPVIYRA
+299 QFRDNGLEPVIYRA
-313 SFAIGSRTSMYKV
+313 STAITARTSMYKV

-340 HRNDLALIFDKGY
+340 HRNDLALIFDKGF

-359 EYKLAYES
+359 EYKLAYEA
-367 MKDAAAEFAGPALI
+367 MKDSASEFAGPALI

-390 PFEKDCLPKYSDKH
+390 PIEKDCLPKYSDKH

-439 IGRKFE
+439 IGKDFE
-445 KIFEETVKVNTLDS
+445 RIFEETVKVNTLDS
-459 DKYEKIQTNI
+459 DKYEKIQTKI
-469 INALDKGDYVT
+469 ISALDKGDYVT
-480 VTGRGNNHTDM
+480 VTGRGSNHTDI
-491 KINLVKKTVPEKQT
+491 KVNLVKKTDPEKQT
-505 VFENCLDDVNI
+505 VFENCLADVNI

-525 ELKGTEGVLHVTE
+525 ELKGTEGILHVTE
-538 VYLDNLKYKDLELK
+538 VYLDNLKYKELELT

-558 TDYTCKNF
+558 IDYTCKNF
-566 ENEEENKK
+566 ENEADNKK

-631 FSHEEDLV
+631 FSHEEELV

-679 ELGDIVVH
+679 ELGDIIVH
-687 TENDE
+687 TGSGETID
-692 KITIIKNGR
+692 IIKNGR
-701 FVLAGTEAL
+701 FVLEGTEAL
-710 NEVFED
+710 NEVFDD

>member
-1 MLCTNLLCT
+1 MGCIMTNI
-10 KNCAG
+10 KQIADDNIKY
-15 NEGYS
+15 E
-20 MTENKIIL
+20 
-28 EENKNYYERFSL
+28 ERFSL
-40 AVERIRMIHTELWD
+40 AVNRIRTIHTELWD
-54 QSVTLADKHLNSY
+54 QTITLSDKHLNSY

-80 IYNLSKNN
+80 IYNLSKSG
-88 ILKTLTESELFHL
+88 ILRTLTETELFHL
-101 NQGLYEDI
+101 NKCLYEDI
-109 APAKYET
+109 EKGRYET

-129 AETGLYLSALYA
+129 QETGVYLSALYA
-141 ELHSN
+141 ELRSN
-146 IPNAIEERLFNL
+146 IPSAIEERLFNL

-173 DSDCKPEQIRSA
+173 EPDFKPEQIKSA

-193 SDVTIKAGLN
+193 SDITIKAGLN

-223 DLRYLYFSGE
+223 DLRYLYFFGE
-233 YVTDNEVKTAK
+233 YVTENEINIAK
-244 YLNSLPQ
+244 YLNSLSQ
-251 EKIDSIAHTFT
+251 DKIDSIARTFT

-276 SGKKTVNIRY
+276 SCKKTVNIRY

-291 RIIKSAVL
+291 RIIKSAVS
-299 QFRENGLEPVIYRA
+299 QFRDSGLEPVIYRA
-313 SFAIGSRTSMYKV
+313 STAITARTSMYKI

-332 ANKQFEYD
+332 ANKQYEYD
-340 HRNDLALIFDKGY
+340 HRNDLAIIFDKGF

-367 MKDAAAEFAGPALI
+367 MKDSAGEFAGPALI

-390 PFEKDCLPKYSDKH
+390 PVEKDCLPKYSDKH

-439 IGRKFE
+439 IGKNFE

-459 DKYEKIQTNI
+459 DKYEKIQTKI
-469 INALDKGDYVT
+469 ISALDKGDYVT
-480 VTGRGNNHTDM
+480 VTGRGNNHTDI
-491 KINLVKKTVPEKQT
+491 KVNLVKKTDPEKQT

-525 ELKGTEGVLHVTE
+525 ELKGTEGILHVTE
-538 VYLDNLKYKDLELK
+538 VYLDNLKYKELELT

-566 ENEEENKK
+566 DNEADNKK

-631 FSHEEDLV
+631 SSHEEELV
-639 TYNPDGKQMVAKE
+639 TCNPDGRQMVAKE

-679 ELGDIVVH
+679 ELGDIIVH
-687 TENDE
+687 TCSGGTID
-692 KITIIKNGR
+692 IIKNGR
-701 FVLAGTEAL
+701 FVLEGTEAL
-710 NEVFED
+710 NEVFDD

>member
-1 MLCTNLLCT
+1 MGCIMTNI
-10 KNCAG
+10 KQIADDNIKY
-15 NEGYS
+15 E
-20 MTENKIIL
+20 
-28 EENKNYYERFSL
+28 ERFSL
-40 AVERIRMIHTELWD
+40 AVNRIRTIHTELWD
-54 QSVTLADKHLNSY
+54 QTITLSDKHLNSY

-80 IYNLSKNN
+80 IYNLSKSG
-88 ILKTLTESELFHL
+88 ILRTLTETELFHL
-101 NQGLYEDI
+101 NKCLYEDI
-109 APAKYET
+109 EKGRYET

-129 AETGLYLSALYA
+129 QETGVYLSALYA
-141 ELHSN
+141 ELRSN
-146 IPNAIEERLFNL
+146 IPSAIEERLFNL

-173 DSDCKPEQIRSA
+173 EPDFKPEQIKSA

-193 SDVTIKAGLN
+193 SDITIKAGLN

-223 DLRYLYFSGE
+223 DLRYLYFFGE
-233 YVTDNEVKTAK
+233 YVTENEINIAK
-244 YLNSLPQ
+244 YLNSLSQ
-251 EKIDSIAHTFT
+251 DKIDSIARTFT

-276 SGKKTVNIRY
+276 SCKKTVNIRY

-291 RIIKSAVL
+291 RIIKSAVS
-299 QFRENGLEPVIYRA
+299 QFRDSGLEPVIYRA
-313 SFAIGSRTSMYKV
+313 STAITARTSMYKV

-332 ANKQFEYD
+332 ANKQYEYD
-340 HRNDLALIFDKGY
+340 HRNDLAIIFDKGF

-367 MKDAAAEFAGPALI
+367 MKDSAGEFAGPALI

-390 PFEKDCLPKYSDKH
+390 PVEKDCLPKYSDKH

-439 IGRKFE
+439 IGKNFK

-459 DKYEKIQTNI
+459 DKYEKIQTKI
-469 INALDKGDYVT
+469 ISALDKGDYVT
-480 VTGRGNNHTDM
+480 VTGRGNNHTDI
-491 KINLVKKTVPEKQT
+491 KVNLVKKTDPEKQT

-525 ELKGTEGVLHVTE
+525 ELKGTEGILHVTE
-538 VYLDNLKYKDLELK
+538 VYLDNLKYKELELT

-566 ENEEENKK
+566 DNEADNKK

-631 FSHEEDLV
+631 FSHEEELV
-639 TYNPDGKQMVAKE
+639 TCNPDGRQMVAKE

-657 LRNSEPEKAY
+657 LRNCEPEKAY

-679 ELGDIVVH
+679 ELGDIIVH
-687 TENDE
+687 TCSGETID
-692 KITIIKNGR
+692 IIKNGR
-701 FVLAGTEAL
+701 FVLEGTEAL
-710 NEVFED
+710 NEVFDD

>member
-1 MLCTNLLCT
+1 MGCIMTNI
-10 KNCAG
+10 KQIADDNIKY
-15 NEGYS
+15 E
-20 MTENKIIL
+20 
-28 EENKNYYERFSL
+28 ERFSL
-40 AVERIRMIHTELWD
+40 AVNRIRTIHTELWD
-54 QSVTLADKHLNSY
+54 QTITLSDKHLNSY

-80 IYNLSKNN
+80 IYNLSKSG
-88 ILKTLTESELFHL
+88 ILRTLTETELFHL
-101 NQGLYEDI
+101 NKCLYEDI
-109 APAKYET
+109 EKGRYET

-129 AETGLYLSALYA
+129 QETGVYLSALYA
-141 ELHSN
+141 ELRSN
-146 IPNAIEERLFNL
+146 IPSAIEERLFNL

-173 DSDCKPEQIRSA
+173 EPDFKPEQIKSA

-193 SDVTIKAGLN
+193 SDITIKAGLN

-223 DLRYLYFSGE
+223 DLRYLYFFGE
-233 YVTDNEVKTAK
+233 YVTENEINIAK
-244 YLNSLPQ
+244 YLNSLSQ
-251 EKIDSIAHTFT
+251 DKIDSIARTFT

-276 SGKKTVNIRY
+276 SCKKTVNIRY

-291 RIIKSAVL
+291 RIIKSAVS
-299 QFRENGLEPVIYRA
+299 QFRDSGLEPVIYRA
-313 SFAIGSRTSMYKV
+313 STAITARTSMYKV

-332 ANKQFEYD
+332 ANKQYEYD
-340 HRNDLALIFDKGY
+340 HRNDLAIIFDKGF

-367 MKDAAAEFAGPALI
+367 MKDSAGEFAGPALI

-390 PFEKDCLPKYSDKH
+390 PVEKDCLPKYSDKH

-439 IGRKFE
+439 IGKNFE

-459 DKYEKIQTNI
+459 DKYEKIQTKI
-469 INALDKGDYVT
+469 ISALDKGDYVT
-480 VTGRGNNHTDM
+480 VTGRGNNHTDI
-491 KINLVKKTVPEKQT
+491 KVNLVKKTDPEKQT

-525 ELKGTEGVLHVTE
+525 ELKGTEGILHVTE
-538 VYLDNLKYKDLELK
+538 VYLDSLKYKELELT

-566 ENEEENKK
+566 DNEADNKK

-631 FSHEEDLV
+631 FSHEEELV
-639 TYNPDGKQMVAKE
+639 TCNPDGRQMVAKE

-679 ELGDIVVH
+679 ELGDIIVH
-687 TENDE
+687 TCSGETID
-692 KITIIKNGR
+692 IIKNGR
-701 FVLAGTEAL
+701 FVLEGTEAL
-710 NEVFED
+710 NEVFDD

>member
-1 MLCTNLLCT
+1 MGCIMTNI
-10 KNCAG
+10 KQIADDNIKY
-15 NEGYS
+15 E
-20 MTENKIIL
+20 
-28 EENKNYYERFSL
+28 ERFSL
-40 AVERIRMIHTELWD
+40 AVNRIRTIHTELWD
-54 QSVTLADKHLNSY
+54 QTITLSDKHLNSY

-80 IYNLSKNN
+80 IYNLSKSG
-88 ILKTLTESELFHL
+88 ILRTLTETELFHL
-101 NQGLYEDI
+101 NKCLYEDI
-109 APAKYET
+109 EKGRYET

-129 AETGLYLSALYA
+129 QETGVYLSALYA
-141 ELHSN
+141 ELRSN
-146 IPNAIEERLFNL
+146 IPSAIEERLFNL

-173 DSDCKPEQIRSA
+173 EPDFKPEQIKSA

-193 SDVTIKAGLN
+193 SDITIKACLN

-223 DLRYLYFSGE
+223 DLRYLYFFGE
-233 YVTDNEVKTAK
+233 YVTKNEINIAK
-244 YLNSLPQ
+244 YLNSLSQ
-251 EKIDSIAHTFT
+251 DKIDSIARTFT

-276 SGKKTVNIRY
+276 SCKKTVNIRY

-291 RIIKSAVL
+291 RIIKSAVS
-299 QFRENGLEPVIYRA
+299 QFRDSGLEPVIYRA
-313 SFAIGSRTSMYKV
+313 STAITARTSMYKV

-332 ANKQFEYD
+332 ANKQYEYD
-340 HRNDLALIFDKGY
+340 HRNDLAIIFDKGF

-367 MKDAAAEFAGPALI
+367 MKDSAGEFAGPALI

-390 PFEKDCLPKYSDKH
+390 PVEKDCLPKYSDKH

-439 IGRKFE
+439 IGKNFE

-459 DKYEKIQTNI
+459 DKYEKIQTKI
-469 INALDKGDYVT
+469 ISALDKGDYVT
-480 VTGRGNNHTDM
+480 VTGRGNNHTDI
-491 KINLVKKTVPEKQT
+491 KVNLVKKTDPEKQT

-525 ELKGTEGVLHVTE
+525 ELKGTEGILHVTE
-538 VYLDNLKYKDLELK
+538 VYLDNLKYKELELT

-566 ENEEENKK
+566 DNEADNKK

-631 FSHEEDLV
+631 FSHEEELV
-639 TYNPDGKQMVAKE
+639 TCNPDGRQMVAKE

-657 LRNSEPEKAY
+657 LRNCEPEKAY

-679 ELGDIVVH
+679 ELGDIIVH
-687 TENDE
+687 TSSSETID
-692 KITIIKNGR
+692 IIKNGR
-701 FVLAGTEAL
+701 FVLEGTEAL
-710 NEVFED
+710 NEVFDD

>member
-1 MLCTNLLCT
+1 MGCIMTNI
-10 KNCAG
+10 KQIADDNIKY
-15 NEGYS
+15 E
-20 MTENKIIL
+20 
-28 EENKNYYERFSL
+28 ERFSL
-40 AVERIRMIHTELWD
+40 AVNRIRTIHTELWD
-54 QSVTLADKHLNSY
+54 QTITLSDKHLNSY

-80 IYNLSKNN
+80 IYNLSKSG
-88 ILKTLTESELFHL
+88 ILRTLTETELFHL
-101 NQGLYEDI
+101 NKCLYEDI
-109 APAKYET
+109 EKGRYET

-129 AETGLYLSALYA
+129 QETGVYLSALYA
-141 ELHSN
+141 ELRSN
-146 IPNAIEERLFNL
+146 IPSAIEERLFNL
-158 TTIFELF
+158 STIFELF

-173 DSDCKPEQIRSA
+173 EPDFKPEQIKSA

-193 SDVTIKAGLN
+193 SDITIKAGLN

-208 EMSFIKDIIMNENLE
+208 EISFIKDIIMNENLE
-223 DLRYLYFSGE
+223 DLRYLYFFGE
-233 YVTDNEVKTAK
+233 YVTENEINIAK
-244 YLNSLPQ
+244 YLNSLSQ
-251 EKIDSIAHTFT
+251 DKIDSIARTFT

-276 SGKKTVNIRY
+276 SCKKTVNIRY

-291 RIIKSAVL
+291 RIIKSAVS
-299 QFRENGLEPVIYRA
+299 QFRDSGLEPVIYRA
-313 SFAIGSRTSMYKV
+313 STAITARTSMYKV

-332 ANKQFEYD
+332 ANKQYEYD
-340 HRNDLALIFDKGY
+340 HRNDLAIIFDKGF

-367 MKDAAAEFAGPALI
+367 MKDSAGEFAGPALI

-390 PFEKDCLPKYSDKH
+390 PVEKDCLPKYSDKH
-404 QKQLIAFRSEK
+404 QKQLVAFRSEK

-439 IGRKFE
+439 IGKNFE

-459 DKYEKIQTNI
+459 DKYEKIQTKI
-469 INALDKGDYVT
+469 ISALDKGDYVT
-480 VTGRGNNHTDM
+480 VTGRGSNHTDI
-491 KINLVKKTVPEKQT
+491 KVNLVKKTDPEKQT
-505 VFENCLDDVNI
+505 VFENCLADVNI

-525 ELKGTEGVLHVTE
+525 ELKGTEGILHVTE
-538 VYLDNLKYKDLELK
+538 VYLDNLKYKELELT

-566 ENEEENKK
+566 ENEADNKK

-631 FSHEEDLV
+631 FSHEEELV

-679 ELGDIVVH
+679 ELGDIIVH
-687 TENDE
+687 TGSGETID
-692 KITIIKNGR
+692 IIKNGR
-701 FVLAGTEAL
+701 FVLEGTEAL
-710 NEVFED
+710 NEVFDD

>member
-1 MLCTNLLCT
+1 MGCIMTNI
-10 KNCAG
+10 KQIADDNIKY
-15 NEGYS
+15 E
-20 MTENKIIL
+20 
-28 EENKNYYERFSL
+28 ERFSL
-40 AVERIRMIHTELWD
+40 AVNRIRTIHTELWD
-54 QSVTLADKHLNSY
+54 QTITLSDKHLNSY

-80 IYNLSKNN
+80 IYNLSKSG
-88 ILKTLTESELFHL
+88 ILRTLTETELFHL
-101 NQGLYEDI
+101 NKCLYEDI
-109 APAKYET
+109 EKGRYET

-129 AETGLYLSALYA
+129 QETGVYLSALYA
-141 ELHSN
+141 ELRSN
-146 IPNAIEERLFNL
+146 IPSAIEERLFNL

-173 DSDCKPEQIRSA
+173 EPDFKPEQIKSA

-193 SDVTIKAGLN
+193 SDITIKAGLN

-223 DLRYLYFSGE
+223 DLRYLYFFGE
-233 YVTDNEVKTAK
+233 YVTENEINIAK
-244 YLNSLPQ
+244 YLNSLSQ
-251 EKIDSIAHTFT
+251 DKIDSIARTFT

-276 SGKKTVNIRY
+276 SCKKTVNIRY

-291 RIIKSAVL
+291 RIIKSAVS
-299 QFRENGLEPVIYRA
+299 QFRDSGLEPVIYRA
-313 SFAIGSRTSMYKV
+313 STAITARTSMYKV

-332 ANKQFEYD
+332 ANKQYEYD
-340 HRNDLALIFDKGY
+340 HRNDLAIIFDKGF

-367 MKDAAAEFAGPALI
+367 MKDSAGEFAGPALI

-390 PFEKDCLPKYSDKH
+390 PVEKDCLPKYSDKH

-439 IGRKFE
+439 IGKNFE

-459 DKYEKIQTNI
+459 DKYEKIQTKI
-469 INALDKGDYVT
+469 ISALDKGDYVT
-480 VTGRGNNHTDM
+480 VTGRGNNHTDI
-491 KINLVKKTVPEKQT
+491 KVNLVKKTDPEKQT

-525 ELKGTEGVLHVTE
+525 ELKGTEGILHVTE
-538 VYLDNLKYKDLELK
+538 VYLDNLKYKELELT

-566 ENEEENKK
+566 DNEADNKK

-631 FSHEEDLV
+631 FSHEEELV
-639 TYNPDGKQMVAKE
+639 TCNPDGRQMVAKE

-679 ELGDIVVH
+679 ELGDIIVH
-687 TENDE
+687 TDSGETIN
-692 KITIIKNGR
+692 IIKNGR
-701 FVLAGTEAL
+701 FVLEGTEAL
-710 NEVFED
+710 NEVFDD

>member
-1 MLCTNLLCT
+1 MGCIMTNI
-10 KNCAG
+10 KQIADDNIKY
-15 NEGYS
+15 E
-20 MTENKIIL
+20 
-28 EENKNYYERFSL
+28 ERFSL
-40 AVERIRMIHTELWD
+40 AVNRIRTIHTELWD
-54 QSVTLADKHLNSY
+54 QTITLSDKHLNSY

-80 IYNLSKNN
+80 IYNLSKSG
-88 ILKTLTESELFHL
+88 ILRTLTETELFHL
-101 NQGLYEDI
+101 NKCLYEGI
-109 APAKYET
+109 EKGRYET

-129 AETGLYLSALYA
+129 QETGVYLSALYA
-141 ELHSN
+141 ELRSN
-146 IPNAIEERLFNL
+146 IPSAIEERLFNL

-173 DSDCKPEQIRSA
+173 EPDFKPEQIKSA

-193 SDVTIKAGLN
+193 SDITIKAGLN

-223 DLRYLYFSGE
+223 DLRYLYFFGE
-233 YVTDNEVKTAK
+233 YVTENEINIAK
-244 YLNSLPQ
+244 YLNSLSQ
-251 EKIDSIAHTFT
+251 DKIDSIARTFT

-276 SGKKTVNIRY
+276 SCKKTVNIRY

-291 RIIKSAVL
+291 RIIKSAVS
-299 QFRENGLEPVIYRA
+299 QFRDSGLEPVIYRA
-313 SFAIGSRTSMYKV
+313 STAITARTSMYKV

-332 ANKQFEYD
+332 ANKQYEYD
-340 HRNDLALIFDKGY
+340 HRNDLAIIFDKGF

-367 MKDAAAEFAGPALI
+367 MKDSAGEFAGPALI

-390 PFEKDCLPKYSDKH
+390 PVEKDCLPKYSDKH

-439 IGRKFE
+439 IGKNFE

-459 DKYEKIQTNI
+459 DKYEKIQAKI
-469 INALDKGDYVT
+469 ISALDKGDYVT
-480 VTGRGNNHTDM
+480 VTGRGNNHTDI
-491 KINLVKKTVPEKQT
+491 KVNLVKKTDPEKQT
-505 VFENCLDDVNI
+505 VFENCLDVNI

-525 ELKGTEGVLHVTE
+525 ELKGTEGILHVTE
-538 VYLDNLKYKDLELK
+538 VYLDNLKYKELELT

-566 ENEEENKK
+566 DNEADNKK

-631 FSHEEDLV
+631 FSHEEELV
-639 TYNPDGKQMVAKE
+639 TCNPDGRQMVAKE

-679 ELGDIVVH
+679 ELGDIIVH
-687 TENDE
+687 TCSGETID
-692 KITIIKNGR
+692 IIKNGR
-701 FVLAGTEAL
+701 FVLEGTEAL
-710 NEVFED
+710 NEVFDD

>member
-1 MLCTNLLCT
+1 MGCIMTNI
-10 KNCAG
+10 KQIADDNIKY
-15 NEGYS
+15 E
-20 MTENKIIL
+20 
-28 EENKNYYERFSL
+28 ERFSL
-40 AVERIRMIHTELWD
+40 AVNRIRTIHTELWD
-54 QSVTLADKHLNSY
+54 QTITLSDKHLNSY

-80 IYNLSKNN
+80 IYNLSKSG
-88 ILKTLTESELFHL
+88 ILRTLTETELFHL
-101 NQGLYEDI
+101 NQCLYEDI
-109 APAKYET
+109 EKGRYET

-129 AETGLYLSALYA
+129 QETGVYLSALYA
-141 ELHSN
+141 ELRSN
-146 IPNAIEERLFNL
+146 IPSAIEERLFNL
-158 TTIFELF
+158 TIIFELF

-173 DSDCKPEQIRSA
+173 EPDFKPEQIKSA

-193 SDVTIKAGLN
+193 SDITIKAGLN

-223 DLRYLYFSGE
+223 DLRYLYFFGE
-233 YVTDNEVKTAK
+233 YVTENEINIAK
-244 YLNSLPQ
+244 YLNSLSQ
-251 EKIDSIAHTFT
+251 DKIDSIARTFT

-276 SGKKTVNIRY
+276 SCKKTVNIRY

-291 RIIKSAVL
+291 RIIKSAVS
-299 QFRENGLEPVIYRA
+299 QFRDSGLEPVIYRA
-313 SFAIGSRTSMYKV
+313 STAITARTSMYKV

-332 ANKQFEYD
+332 ANKQYEYD
-340 HRNDLALIFDKGY
+340 HRNDLAIIFDKGF

-367 MKDAAAEFAGPALI
+367 MKDSAGEFAGPALI

-390 PFEKDCLPKYSDKH
+390 PVEKDCLPKYSDKH

-439 IGRKFE
+439 IGKNFE

-459 DKYEKIQTNI
+459 DKYEKIQTKI
-469 INALDKGDYVT
+469 ISALDKGDYVT
-480 VTGRGNNHTDM
+480 VTGRGNNHTDI
-491 KINLVKKTVPEKQT
+491 KVNLVKKTDPEKQT

-525 ELKGTEGVLHVTE
+525 ELKGTEGILHVTE
-538 VYLDNLKYKDLELK
+538 VYLDNLKYKELELT

-566 ENEEENKK
+566 DNEADNKK

-631 FSHEEDLV
+631 FSHEEELV
-639 TYNPDGKQMVAKE
+639 TCNPDGRQMVAKE

-679 ELGDIVVH
+679 ELGDIIVH
-687 TENDE
+687 TCSGETID
-692 KITIIKNGR
+692 IIKNGR
-701 FVLAGTEAL
+701 FVLEGTEAL
-710 NEVFED
+710 NEVFDD

>member
-1 MLCTNLLCT
+1 MGCIMTNI
-10 KNCAG
+10 KQIADDNIKY
-15 NEGYS
+15 E
-20 MTENKIIL
+20 
-28 EENKNYYERFSL
+28 ERFSL
-40 AVERIRMIHTELWD
+40 AVNRIRTIHTELWD
-54 QSVTLADKHLNSY
+54 QTITLSDKHLNSY

-80 IYNLSKNN
+80 IYNLSKSG
-88 ILKTLTESELFHL
+88 ILRTLTETELFHL
-101 NQGLYEDI
+101 NQCLYEDI
-109 APAKYET
+109 EKGRYET

-129 AETGLYLSALYA
+129 QETGVYLSALYA
-141 ELHSN
+141 ELRSN
-146 IPNAIEERLFNL
+146 IPSAIEERLFNL

-173 DSDCKPEQIRSA
+173 EPDFKPEQIKSA

-193 SDVTIKAGLN
+193 SDITIKAGLN

-223 DLRYLYFSGE
+223 DLRYLYFFGE
-233 YVTDNEVKTAK
+233 YVTENEINIAK
-244 YLNSLPQ
+244 YLNSLSQ
-251 EKIDSIAHTFT
+251 DKIDSIARTFT

-276 SGKKTVNIRY
+276 SCKKTVNIRY

-291 RIIKSAVL
+291 RIIKSAVS
-299 QFRENGLEPVIYRA
+299 QFRDSGLEPVIYRA
-313 SFAIGSRTSMYKV
+313 STAITARTSMYKV

-332 ANKQFEYD
+332 ANKQYEYD
-340 HRNDLALIFDKGY
+340 HRNDLAIIFDKGF

-367 MKDAAAEFAGPALI
+367 MKDSAGEFAGPALI

-390 PFEKDCLPKYSDKH
+390 PVEKDCLPKYSDKH

-439 IGRKFE
+439 IGKNFE

-459 DKYEKIQTNI
+459 DKYEKIQTKI
-469 INALDKGDYVT
+469 ISALDKGDYVT
-480 VTGRGNNHTDM
+480 VTGRGNNHTDI
-491 KINLVKKTVPEKQT
+491 KVNLVKKTDPEKQT

-525 ELKGTEGVLHVTE
+525 ELKGTEGILHVTE
-538 VYLDNLKYKDLELK
+538 VYLDNLKYKELELT

-566 ENEEENKK
+566 DNEADNKK

-631 FSHEEDLV
+631 FSHEEELV
-639 TYNPDGKQMVAKE
+639 TCNPDGRQMVAKE

-679 ELGDIVVH
+679 ELGDIIVH
-687 TENDE
+687 TCSGETID
-692 KITIIKNGR
+692 IIKNGR
-701 FVLAGTEAL
+701 FVLEGTEAL
-710 NEVFED
+710 NEVFDD

>member
-1 MLCTNLLCT
+1 MGCIMTNI
-10 KNCAG
+10 KQIADDNIKY
-15 NEGYS
+15 E
-20 MTENKIIL
+20 
-28 EENKNYYERFSL
+28 ERFSL
-40 AVERIRMIHTELWD
+40 AVNRIRTIHTELWD
-54 QSVTLADKHLNSY
+54 QTITLSDKHLNSY

-80 IYNLSKNN
+80 IYNLSKSG
-88 ILKTLTESELFHL
+88 ILRTLTETELFHL
-101 NQGLYEDI
+101 NQCLYEDI
-109 APAKYET
+109 EKGRYET

-129 AETGLYLSALYA
+129 QETGVYLSALYA
-141 ELHSN
+141 ELRSN
-146 IPNAIEERLFNL
+146 IPSAIEERLFNL

-173 DSDCKPEQIRSA
+173 EPDFKPEQIKSA

-193 SDVTIKAGLN
+193 SDITIKAGLN

-223 DLRYLYFSGE
+223 DLRYLYFFGE
-233 YVTDNEVKTAK
+233 YVTENEINIAK
-244 YLNSLPQ
+244 YLNSLSQ
-251 EKIDSIAHTFT
+251 DKIDSIARTFT

-276 SGKKTVNIRY
+276 SCKKTVNIRY

-291 RIIKSAVL
+291 RIIKSAVS
-299 QFRENGLEPVIYRA
+299 QFRDSGLEPVIYRA
-313 SFAIGSRTSMYKV
+313 STAITARTSMYKV

-332 ANKQFEYD
+332 ANKQYEYD
-340 HRNDLALIFDKGY
+340 HRNDLAIIFDKGF

-367 MKDAAAEFAGPALI
+367 MKDSAGEFAGPALI

-390 PFEKDCLPKYSDKH
+390 PVEKDCLPKYSDKH

-439 IGRKFE
+439 IGKNFE

-459 DKYEKIQTNI
+459 DKYEKIQTKI
-469 INALDKGDYVT
+469 ISALDKGDYVT
-480 VTGRGNNHTDM
+480 VTGRGNNHTDI
-491 KINLVKKTVPEKQT
+491 KVNLVKKTDPEKQT

-525 ELKGTEGVLHVTE
+525 ELKGTEGILHVTE
-538 VYLDNLKYKDLELK
+538 VYLDNLKYKELELT

-566 ENEEENKK
+566 DNEADNKK

-631 FSHEEDLV
+631 FSHEEELV
-639 TYNPDGKQMVAKE
+639 TCNPDGRQMVAKE

-679 ELGDIVVH
+679 ELGDITVH
-687 TENDE
+687 TSSDE
-692 KITIIKNGR
+692 TIDIIKNGR
-701 FVLAGTEAL
+701 FVLEGTEAL
-710 NEVFED
+710 NEVFDD

>member
-1 MLCTNLLCT
+1 MGCIMTNI
-10 KNCAG
+10 KQIADDNIKY
-15 NEGYS
+15 E
-20 MTENKIIL
+20 
-28 EENKNYYERFSL
+28 ERFSL
-40 AVERIRMIHTELWD
+40 AVNRIRTIHTELWD
-54 QSVTLADKHLNSY
+54 QTITLSDKHLNSY

-80 IYNLSKNN
+80 IYNLSKSG
-88 ILKTLTESELFHL
+88 ILRTLTETELFHL
-101 NQGLYEDI
+101 NKCLYEDI
-109 APAKYET
+109 EKGRYET

-129 AETGLYLSALYA
+129 QETGVYLSALYA
-141 ELHSN
+141 ELRSN
-146 IPNAIEERLFNL
+146 IPSAIEERLFNL

-173 DSDCKPEQIRSA
+173 EPDFKPEQIKSA

-193 SDVTIKAGLN
+193 SDITIKAGLN

-223 DLRYLYFSGE
+223 DLRYLYFFGE
-233 YVTDNEVKTAK
+233 YVTENEINIAK
-244 YLNSLPQ
+244 YLNSLSQ
-251 EKIDSIAHTFT
+251 DKIDSIARTFT

-276 SGKKTVNIRY
+276 SCKKTVNIRY

-291 RIIKSAVL
+291 RIIKSAVS
-299 QFRENGLEPVIYRA
+299 QFRDSGLEPVIYRA
-313 SFAIGSRTSMYKV
+313 STAITARTSMYKV

-332 ANKQFEYD
+332 ANKQYEYD
-340 HRNDLALIFDKGY
+340 HRNDLAIIFDKGF

-367 MKDAAAEFAGPALI
+367 MKDSAGEFAGPALI

-390 PFEKDCLPKYSDKH
+390 PVEKDCLPKYSDKH

-439 IGRKFE
+439 IGKNFE

-459 DKYEKIQTNI
+459 DKYEKIQTKI
-469 INALDKGDYVT
+469 ISALDKGDYVT
-480 VTGRGNNHTDM
+480 VTGRGNNHTDI
-491 KINLVKKTVPEKQT
+491 KVNLVKKTDPEKQT
-505 VFENCLDDVNI
+505 VFENCLD
-516 PLGEVFTSP
+516 
-525 ELKGTEGVLHVTE
+525 HVTE
-538 VYLDNLKYKDLELK
+538 VYLDNLKYKELELT

-566 ENEEENKK
+566 DNEADNKK

-631 FSHEEDLV
+631 FSHEEELV
-639 TYNPDGKQMVAKE
+639 TCNPDGRQMVAKE

-679 ELGDIVVH
+679 ELGDIIVH
-687 TENDE
+687 TCSGETID
-692 KITIIKNGR
+692 IIKNGR
-701 FVLAGTEAL
+701 FVLEGTEAL
-710 NEVFED
+710 NEVFDD

>member
-1 MLCTNLLCT
+1 MGCIMTNI
-10 KNCAG
+10 KQIADDNIKY
-15 NEGYS
+15 E
-20 MTENKIIL
+20 
-28 EENKNYYERFSL
+28 ERFSL
-40 AVERIRMIHTELWD
+40 AVNRIRTIHTELWD
-54 QSVTLADKHLNSY
+54 QTITLSDKHLNSY

-80 IYNLSKNN
+80 IYNLSKSG
-88 ILKTLTESELFHL
+88 ILRTLTETELFHL
-101 NQGLYEDI
+101 NKCLYEDI
-109 APAKYET
+109 EKDRYET

-129 AETGLYLSALYA
+129 QETGVYLSALYA
-141 ELHSN
+141 ELRSN
-146 IPNAIEERLFNL
+146 IPSAIEERLFNL

-173 DSDCKPEQIRSA
+173 EPDFKPEQIKSA

-193 SDVTIKAGLN
+193 SDITIKAGLN

-223 DLRYLYFSGE
+223 DLRYLYFFGE
-233 YVTDNEVKTAK
+233 YVTENEINIAK
-244 YLNSLPQ
+244 YLNSLSQ
-251 EKIDSIAHTFT
+251 DKIDSIARTFT

-276 SGKKTVNIRY
+276 SCKKTVNIRY

-291 RIIKSAVL
+291 RIIKSAVS
-299 QFRENGLEPVIYRA
+299 QFRDSGLEPVIYRA
-313 SFAIGSRTSMYKV
+313 STAITARTSMYKV

-332 ANKQFEYD
+332 ANKQYEYD
-340 HRNDLALIFDKGY
+340 HRNDLAIIFDKGF

-367 MKDAAAEFAGPALI
+367 MKDSAGEFAGPALI

-390 PFEKDCLPKYSDKH
+390 PVEKDCLPKYSDKH

-439 IGRKFE
+439 IGKNFE

-459 DKYEKIQTNI
+459 DKYEKIQTKI
-469 INALDKGDYVT
+469 ISALDKGDYVT
-480 VTGRGNNHTDM
+480 VTGRGNNHTDI
-491 KINLVKKTVPEKQT
+491 KVNLVKKTDPEKQT

-525 ELKGTEGVLHVTE
+525 ELKGTEGILHVTE
-538 VYLDNLKYKDLELK
+538 VYLDNLKYKELELT

-566 ENEEENKK
+566 DNEADNKK

-631 FSHEEDLV
+631 FSHEEELV
-639 TYNPDGKQMVAKE
+639 TCNPDGRQMVAKE

-679 ELGDIVVH
+679 ELGDIIVH
-687 TENDE
+687 TCSGETID
-692 KITIIKNGR
+692 IIKNGR
-701 FVLAGTEAL
+701 FVLEGTEAL
-710 NEVFED
+710 NEVFDD

>member
-1 MLCTNLLCT
+1 MGCIMTNI
-10 KNCAG
+10 KQIAD
-15 NEGYS
+15 
-20 MTENKIIL
+20 ENIKY
-28 EENKNYYERFSL
+28 EERFNL
-40 AVERIRMIHTELWD
+40 AVNRIRTIHTELWD
-54 QSVTLADKHLNSY
+54 QTVTLSDKHLNSY

-80 IYNLSKNN
+80 IYNLSK
-88 ILKTLTESELFHL
+88 IGVLRTLTETELFHL
-101 NQGLYEDI
+101 NKSLYEDI
-109 APAKYET
+109 ETDRYET

-129 AETGLYLSALYA
+129 QETGLYLSALYA
-141 ELHSN
+141 ELRSN

-173 DSDCKPEQIRSA
+173 EPDCKPEQIKSA

-193 SDVTIKAGLN
+193 SDITIKAGLN

-208 EMSFIKDIIMNENLE
+208 EMSFIKDIIMNENLD
-223 DLRYLYFSGE
+223 DLRYLYFFGE
-233 YVTDNEVKTAK
+233 YVTENEINIAK
-244 YLNSLPQ
+244 YLNSLSQ
-251 EKIDSIAHTFT
+251 DKIDSIARTFT

-276 SGKKTVNIRY
+276 SCKKTVNIRY

-291 RIIKSAVL
+291 RIIKSAVS
-299 QFRENGLEPVIYRA
+299 QFRDSGLEPVIYRA
-313 SFAIGSRTSMYKV
+313 STAITARTSMYKV

-332 ANKQFEYD
+332 ANKQYEYD
-340 HRNDLALIFDKGY
+340 HRNDLAIIFDKGF

-367 MKDAAAEFAGPALI
+367 MKDSAGEFAGPALI

-390 PFEKDCLPKYSDKH
+390 PVEKDCLPKYSDKH

-439 IGRKFE
+439 IGKNFE

-459 DKYEKIQTNI
+459 DKYEKIQTKI
-469 INALDKGDYVT
+469 ISALDKGDYVT
-480 VTGRGNNHTDM
+480 VTGRGNNHTDI
-491 KINLVKKTVPEKQT
+491 KVNLVKKTDPEKQT

-525 ELKGTEGVLHVTE
+525 ELKGTEGILHVTE
-538 VYLDNLKYKDLELK
+538 VYLDNLKYKELELT

-566 ENEEENKK
+566 DNEADNKK

-631 FSHEEDLV
+631 FSHEEELV
-639 TYNPDGKQMVAKE
+639 TCNPDGRQMVAKE

-679 ELGDIVVH
+679 ELGDIIVH
-687 TENDE
+687 TDSGETID
-692 KITIIKNGR
+692 IIKNGR
-701 FVLAGTEAL
+701 FVLEGTEAL
-710 NEVFED
+710 NEVFDD

>member
-1 MLCTNLLCT
+1 MTNI
-10 KNCAG
+10 KQIADDNIKY
-15 NEGYS
+15 E
-20 MTENKIIL
+20 
-28 EENKNYYERFSL
+28 ERFSL
-40 AVERIRMIHTELWD
+40 AVNRIRTIHTELWD
-54 QSVTLADKHLNSY
+54 QTITLSDKYLNSY

-80 IYNLSKNN
+80 IYNLSKSG
-88 ILKTLTESELFHL
+88 ILRTLTETELFHL
-101 NQGLYEDI
+101 NKCLYEDI
-109 APAKYET
+109 EKGSYET

-129 AETGLYLSALYA
+129 QETGVYLSALYA
-141 ELHSN
+141 ELRSN
-146 IPNAIEERLFNL
+146 IPSAIEERLFNL

-173 DSDCKPEQIRSA
+173 EPDFKPEQIKSA

-193 SDVTIKAGLN
+193 SDITIKAGLN

-223 DLRYLYFSGE
+223 DLRYLYFFGE
-233 YVTDNEVKTAK
+233 YVTENEINIAK
-244 YLNSLPQ
+244 YLNSLSQ
-251 EKIDSIAHTFT
+251 DKIDSIARTFT

-276 SGKKTVNIRY
+276 SCKKTVNIRY

-291 RIIKSAVL
+291 RIIKSAVS
-299 QFRENGLEPVIYRA
+299 QFRDSGLEPVIYRA
-313 SFAIGSRTSMYKV
+313 STAITARTSMYKV

-332 ANKQFEYD
+332 ANKQYEYD
-340 HRNDLALIFDKGY
+340 HRNDLAIIFDKGF

-367 MKDAAAEFAGPALI
+367 MKDSAGEFAGPALI

-390 PFEKDCLPKYSDKH
+390 PVEKDCLPKYSDKH

-439 IGRKFE
+439 IGKNFE

-459 DKYEKIQTNI
+459 DKYEKIQTKI
-469 INALDKGDYVT
+469 ISALDKGDYVT
-480 VTGRGNNHTDM
+480 VTGRGNNHTDI
-491 KINLVKKTVPEKQT
+491 KVNLVKKTDPEKQT

-525 ELKGTEGVLHVTE
+525 ELKGTEGILHVTE
-538 VYLDNLKYKDLELK
+538 VYLDNLKYKELELT

-566 ENEEENKK
+566 DNEADNKK

-631 FSHEEDLV
+631 FSHEEELV
-639 TYNPDGKQMVAKE
+639 TCNPDGRQMVAKE

-679 ELGDIVVH
+679 ELGDIIVH
-687 TENDE
+687 TCSGETID
-692 KITIIKNGR
+692 IIKNGR
-701 FVLAGTEAL
+701 FVLEGTEAL
-710 NEVFED
+710 NEVFDD

>member
-1 MLCTNLLCT
+1 MGCIMTNI
-10 KNCAG
+10 KQIADDNIKY
-15 NEGYS
+15 E
-20 MTENKIIL
+20 
-28 EENKNYYERFSL
+28 ERFSL
-40 AVERIRMIHTELWD
+40 AVNRIRTIHTELWD
-54 QSVTLADKHLNSY
+54 QTITLSDKHLNSY

-80 IYNLSKNN
+80 IYNLSKSG
-88 ILKTLTESELFHL
+88 ILRTLTETELFHL
-101 NQGLYEDI
+101 NKCLYEDI
-109 APAKYET
+109 EKGRYET

-129 AETGLYLSALYA
+129 QETGVYLSALYA
-141 ELHSN
+141 ELRSN
-146 IPNAIEERLFNL
+146 IPSAIEERLFNL

-173 DSDCKPEQIRSA
+173 EPDFKPEQIKSA

-193 SDVTIKAGLN
+193 SDITIKAGLN

-223 DLRYLYFSGE
+223 DLRYLYFFGE
-233 YVTDNEVKTAK
+233 YVTENEINIAK
-244 YLNSLPQ
+244 YLNSLSQ
-251 EKIDSIAHTFT
+251 DKIDSIARTFT

-276 SGKKTVNIRY
+276 SCKKTVNIRY

-291 RIIKSAVL
+291 RIIKSAVS
-299 QFRENGLEPVIYRA
+299 QFRDSGLEPVIYRA
-313 SFAIGSRTSMYKV
+313 STAITARTSMYKV

-332 ANKQFEYD
+332 ANKQYEYD
-340 HRNDLALIFDKGY
+340 HRNDLAIIFDKGF

-367 MKDAAAEFAGPALI
+367 MKDSAGEFAGPALI

-390 PFEKDCLPKYSDKH
+390 PVEKDCLPKYSDKH

-439 IGRKFE
+439 IGKNFE

-459 DKYEKIQTNI
+459 DKYEKIQTKI
-469 INALDKGDYVT
+469 ISALDKGDYVT
-480 VTGRGNNHTDM
+480 VTGRGNNHTDI
-491 KINLVKKTVPEKQT
+491 KVNLVKKTDPEKQT

-525 ELKGTEGVLHVTE
+525 ELKGTEGILHVTE
-538 VYLDNLKYKDLELK
+538 VYLDNLKYKELELT

-566 ENEEENKK
+566 DNEADNKK

-588 IGEFAIGTNTTAY
+588 IGEFAIGTNTPAY

-631 FSHEEDLV
+631 FSHEEELV
-639 TYNPDGKQMVAKE
+639 TCNPDGRQMVAKE

-679 ELGDIVVH
+679 ELGDIIVH
-687 TENDE
+687 TCSGETID
-692 KITIIKNGR
+692 IIKNGR
-701 FVLAGTEAL
+701 FVLEGTEAL
-710 NEVFED
+710 NEVFDD

>member
-1 MLCTNLLCT
+1 MGCIMTNI
-10 KNCAG
+10 KQIADDNIKY
-15 NEGYS
+15 E
-20 MTENKIIL
+20 
-28 EENKNYYERFSL
+28 ERFSL
-40 AVERIRMIHTELWD
+40 AVNRIRTIHTELWD
-54 QSVTLADKHLNSY
+54 QTITLSDKHLNSY

-80 IYNLSKNN
+80 IYNLSKSG
-88 ILKTLTESELFHL
+88 ILRTLTETELFHL
-101 NQGLYEDI
+101 NKCLYEGI
-109 APAKYET
+109 EKGRYET

-129 AETGLYLSALYA
+129 QETGVYLSALYA
-141 ELHSN
+141 ELRSN
-146 IPNAIEERLFNL
+146 IPSAIEERLFNL

-173 DSDCKPEQIRSA
+173 EPDFKPEQIKSA

-193 SDVTIKAGLN
+193 SDITIKAGLN

-223 DLRYLYFSGE
+223 DLRYLYFFGE
-233 YVTDNEVKTAK
+233 YVTENEINIAK
-244 YLNSLPQ
+244 YLNSLSQ
-251 EKIDSIAHTFT
+251 DKIDSIARTFT

-276 SGKKTVNIRY
+276 SCKKTVNIRY

-291 RIIKSAVL
+291 RIIKSAVS
-299 QFRENGLEPVIYRA
+299 QFRDSGLEPVIYRA
-313 SFAIGSRTSMYKV
+313 STAITARTSMYKV

-332 ANKQFEYD
+332 ANKQYEYD
-340 HRNDLALIFDKGY
+340 HRNDPAIIFDKGF

-367 MKDAAAEFAGPALI
+367 MKDSAGEFAGPALI

-390 PFEKDCLPKYSDKH
+390 PVEKDCLPKYSDKH

-439 IGRKFE
+439 IGKNFE

-459 DKYEKIQTNI
+459 DKYEKIQTKI
-469 INALDKGDYVT
+469 ISALDKGDYVT
-480 VTGRGNNHTDM
+480 VTGRGNNHTDI
-491 KINLVKKTVPEKQT
+491 KVNLVKKTDPEKQT

-525 ELKGTEGVLHVTE
+525 ELKGTEGILHVTE
-538 VYLDNLKYKDLELK
+538 VYLDNLKYKELELT

-566 ENEEENKK
+566 DNEADNKK

-631 FSHEEDLV
+631 FSHEEELV
-639 TYNPDGKQMVAKE
+639 TCNPDGRQMVAKE

-679 ELGDIVVH
+679 ELGDIIVH
-687 TENDE
+687 TCSGETID
-692 KITIIKNGR
+692 IIKNGR
-701 FVLAGTEAL
+701 FVLEGTEAL
-710 NEVFED
+710 NEVFDD

>member
-1 MLCTNLLCT
+1 MGCIMTNI
-10 KNCAG
+10 KQIADDNIKY
-15 NEGYS
+15 E
-20 MTENKIIL
+20 
-28 EENKNYYERFSL
+28 ERFSL
-40 AVERIRMIHTELWD
+40 AVNRIRTIHTELWD
-54 QSVTLADKHLNSY
+54 QTITLSDKHLNSY

-80 IYNLSKNN
+80 IYNLSKSG
-88 ILKTLTESELFHL
+88 ILRTLTETELFHL
-101 NQGLYEDI
+101 NKCLYEDI
-109 APAKYET
+109 EKGRYET

-129 AETGLYLSALYA
+129 QETGVYLSALYA
-141 ELHSN
+141 ELRSN
-146 IPNAIEERLFNL
+146 IPSAIEERLFNL

-173 DSDCKPEQIRSA
+173 EPDFKPEQIKSA

-193 SDVTIKAGLN
+193 SDITIKAGLN

-223 DLRYLYFSGE
+223 NLRYLYFFGE
-233 YVTDNEVKTAK
+233 YVTENEINIAK
-244 YLNSLPQ
+244 YLNSLSQ
-251 EKIDSIAHTFT
+251 DKIDSIARTFT

-276 SGKKTVNIRY
+276 SCKKTVNIRY

-291 RIIKSAVL
+291 RIIKSAVS
-299 QFRENGLEPVIYRA
+299 QFRDSGLEPVIYRA
-313 SFAIGSRTSMYKV
+313 STAITARTSMYKV

-332 ANKQFEYD
+332 ANKQYEYD
-340 HRNDLALIFDKGY
+340 HRNDLAIIFDKGF

-367 MKDAAAEFAGPALI
+367 MKDSAGEFAGPALI

-390 PFEKDCLPKYSDKH
+390 PVEKDCLPKYSDKH

-424 QDKISFTIIAFPVPD
+424 QDKISFTIIAFPVPG
-439 IGRKFE
+439 IGKKFE

-459 DKYEKIQTNI
+459 DKYEKIQTKI
-469 INALDKGDYVT
+469 ISALDKGDYVT
-480 VTGRGNNHTDM
+480 VTGRGNNHTDI
-491 KINLVKKTVPEKQT
+491 KVNLVKKTDPEKQT

-525 ELKGTEGVLHVTE
+525 ELKGTEGILHVTE
-538 VYLDNLKYKDLELK
+538 VYLDNLKYKELELT

-566 ENEEENKK
+566 DNEADNKK

-631 FSHEEDLV
+631 FSHEEELV
-639 TYNPDGKQMVAKE
+639 TCNPDGRQMVAKE

-679 ELGDIVVH
+679 ELGDIIVH
-687 TENDE
+687 TDSGETIN
-692 KITIIKNGR
+692 IIKNGR
-701 FVLAGTEAL
+701 FVLEGTEAL
-710 NEVFED
+710 NEVFDD

>member
-1 MLCTNLLCT
+1 MGRIMT
-10 KNCAG
+10 KIKLIAD
-15 NEGYS
+15 
-20 MTENKIIL
+20 ENIKY
-28 EENKNYYERFSL
+28 EERFNL
-40 AVERIRMIHTELWD
+40 AVNRIRTIHTELWD
-54 QSVTLADKHLNSY
+54 QTITLSDKHLNSY

-80 IYNLSKNN
+80 IYNLSKSGV
-88 ILKTLTESELFHL
+88 LRTLTETELFHL
-101 NQGLYEDI
+101 NKSLYEDI
-109 APAKYET
+109 EADRYET

-129 AETGLYLSALYA
+129 QETGLYLSALYA
-141 ELHSN
+141 ELRSN
-146 IPNAIEERLFNL
+146 IPNAIEEHLFNL

-173 DSDCKPEQIRSA
+173 EPDCKPEQIKSA

-193 SDVTIKAGLN
+193 SDITIKAVLN
-203 DMLNP
+203 NMLNP
-208 EMSFIKDIIMNENLE
+208 EMSFIKDIIINENLE
-223 DLRYLYFSGE
+223 DLRYLYFFGE
-233 YVTDNEVKTAK
+233 YVTENEINIAK
-244 YLNSLPQ
+244 YLNRLSQ
-251 EKIDSIAHTFT
+251 DKIDSIARTFT

-291 RIIKSAVL
+291 RIIKSAIS
-299 QFRENGLEPVIYRA
+299 QFRDNGLEPVIYRA
-313 SFAIGSRTSMYKV
+313 STAITARTSMYKV

-340 HRNDLALIFDKGY
+340 HRNDLALIFDKGF

-359 EYKLAYES
+359 EYKLAYEA
-367 MKDAAAEFAGPALI
+367 MKDSASEFAGPALI

-390 PFEKDCLPKYSDKH
+390 PIEKDCLPKYSDKH

-439 IGRKFE
+439 IGKYFE

-459 DKYEKIQTNI
+459 DKYEKIQTKI
-469 INALDKGDYVT
+469 ISALDKGDYVT
-480 VTGRGNNHTDM
+480 VTGRGSNHTDI
-491 KINLVKKTVPEKQT
+491 KVNLVKKTDPEKQT
-505 VFENCLDDVNI
+505 VFENCLADVNI

-525 ELKGTEGVLHVTE
+525 ELKGTEGILHVTE
-538 VYLDNLKYKDLELK
+538 VYLDNLKYKELELT

-566 ENEEENKK
+566 ENEADNKK

-631 FSHEEDLV
+631 FSHEEELV

-679 ELGDIVVH
+679 ELGDIIVH
-687 TENDE
+687 TGSGETID
-692 KITIIKNGR
+692 IIKNGR
-701 FVLAGTEAL
+701 FVLEGTEAL
-710 NEVFED
+710 NEVFDD

>member
-1 MLCTNLLCT
+1 MGCIMTNI
-10 KNCAG
+10 KQIADDNIKY
-15 NEGYS
+15 E
-20 MTENKIIL
+20 
-28 EENKNYYERFSL
+28 ERFSL
-40 AVERIRMIHTELWD
+40 AVNRIRTIHTELWD
-54 QSVTLADKHLNSY
+54 QTITLSDKHLNSY

-80 IYNLSKNN
+80 IYNLSKSG
-88 ILKTLTESELFHL
+88 ILRTLTETELFHL
-101 NQGLYEDI
+101 NKCLYEDI
-109 APAKYET
+109 EKGRYET

-129 AETGLYLSALYA
+129 QETGVYLSALYA
-141 ELHSN
+141 ELRSN
-146 IPNAIEERLFNL
+146 IPSAIEERLFNL

-173 DSDCKPEQIRSA
+173 EPDFKPEQIKSA

-193 SDVTIKAGLN
+193 SDITIKAGLN

-223 DLRYLYFSGE
+223 DLRYLYFFGE
-233 YVTDNEVKTAK
+233 YVTENEINIAK
-244 YLNSLPQ
+244 YLNSLSQ
-251 EKIDSIAHTFT
+251 DKIDSIARTFT

-276 SGKKTVNIRY
+276 SCKKTVNIRY

-291 RIIKSAVL
+291 RIIKSAVS
-299 QFRENGLEPVIYRA
+299 QFRDSGLEPVIYRA
-313 SFAIGSRTSMYKV
+313 STAITARTSMYKV

-332 ANKQFEYD
+332 ANKQYEYD
-340 HRNDLALIFDKGY
+340 HRNDLAIIFDKGF

-367 MKDAAAEFAGPALI
+367 MKDSAGEFAGPALI

-390 PFEKDCLPKYSDKH
+390 PVEKDCLPKYSDKH

-439 IGRKFE
+439 IGKNFE

-459 DKYEKIQTNI
+459 DKYEKIQTKI
-469 INALDKGDYVT
+469 ISALDKGDYVT
-480 VTGRGNNHTDM
+480 VTGRGNNHTDI
-491 KINLVKKTVPEKQT
+491 KVNLVKKTDPEKQT

-525 ELKGTEGVLHVTE
+525 ELKGTEGILHVTE
-538 VYLDNLKYKDLELK
+538 VYLDNLKYKELELT

-566 ENEEENKK
+566 DNEADNKK

-631 FSHEEDLV
+631 FSHEEELV
-639 TYNPDGKQMVAKE
+639 TCNPDGRQMVAKE

-657 LRNSEPEKAY
+657 LRNCEPEKAY

-679 ELGDIVVH
+679 ELGDIIVH
-687 TENDE
+687 TSSSETID
-692 KITIIKNGR
+692 IIKNGR
-701 FVLAGTEAL
+701 FVLEGTEAL
-710 NEVFED
+710 NEVFDD